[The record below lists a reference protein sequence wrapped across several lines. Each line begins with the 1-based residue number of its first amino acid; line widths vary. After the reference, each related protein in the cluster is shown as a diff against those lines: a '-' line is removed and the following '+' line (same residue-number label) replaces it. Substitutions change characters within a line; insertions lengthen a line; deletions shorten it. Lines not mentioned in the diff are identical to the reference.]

1 MNIQGGGLSFDISGT
16 NKQLISVLNESKKAI
31 QEFQGAAVLGGKQMD
46 GAFTRAA
53 QAIDKAFAQIDVVV
67 DTNKA
72 AIAEL
77 EAEYKRLGV
86 EASKALSAGHKEEA
100 AALQTKQAQLR
111 EEITLRQTV
120 IDEAGKQADALLRE
134 EQQLRKAEEAARN
147 NANAQTSLR
156 TQLRNVREQLGQME
170 EAGLRGTETFRKL
183 QQEARRLANA
193 IGDAQTQ
200 ARIFSHDNAGLQG
213 MIAGLSGV
221 AGAFSTAQG
230 AVALFAGENENLQ
243 KIMLKVQAL
252 MSITMGLQ
260 QVANAL
266 NKDSAF
272 MLVTVAKAKE
282 MLAAANLKLAGAL
295 GISTVAAQALMAT
308 LTLGLSAAITGIIY
322 IISKLNSKQAEAKKA
337 ADEFNKKVAEA
348 AGKPIAAYRALQAE
362 WIQLTDNL
370 KDREK
375 WVQDNADKFND
386 LGYKVRNAKEA
397 EDLLIKNSAKFV
409 EACILKAKALAAQ
422 NLAAEKYQE
431 IIKKQAEIDAMPDT
445 VSQFVQTSSGQYGGV
460 TGYYIEVAN
469 SAKARAK
476 QELTEM
482 QDAAKTLIEQQT
494 QFTAQ
499 EQAILAQIG
508 NQAGQVVEGS
518 VAAAEKE
525 LQRLRGLYNDAAT
538 DAERSKLARQI
549 AAQQK
554 EVDRLSLKTSSGG
567 SGGSGGNGNNKDPF
581 AEQLAQ
587 RKTLY
592 EKYLKWITSSDET
605 VRNAAAS
612 EFAPLLK
619 EGSSYLQ
626 YLENQRAAIE
636 AKTAKTATDLK
647 NLTTLNNEIANAT
660 RESVISAF
668 DTQLQQEL
676 AQCKTISEML
686 ATIERRRSELA
697 GDNSDVD
704 NAKAEILN
712 TAEADT
718 RQQAKEETKALL
730 QEYAGYL
737 QEKIDFE
744 ESYARNKELLTRRAA
759 EASTEAERRVA
770 EAALAALEAKREE
783 YAKRSG
789 NEQYDAL
796 LEEYQT
802 YQQQETAILERY
814 AAQRA
819 LAEQQGNADMIAA
832 INTKQQTELS
842 KLAAQRLMASESWGQ
857 LFGDISRLSTTTIN
871 RLLNDINSRKINFSA
886 QFNPSDL
893 KAINDQLQKAKN
905 ELQTRN
911 PFLALRQSLS
921 ELRAAMKAEKLL
933 DSDDPF
939 VKSLEEKKKQYA
951 DYTDA
956 INISDATL
964 AGSAKQAF
972 ADYTDAINISDA
984 TLAGSAKQAFADL
997 LAEGSSYVDMLRRKI
1012 DTLNGLKIKGEL
1024 TIEGQKQ
1031 LDILNAALNKEQG
1044 TAKSV
1049 GAAFKEHFA
1058 DIGSSISFV
1067 SSCFGSVVSGIKK
1080 MGISMDEETEA
1091 ILGDIGGML
1100 DGASQLSQGIATANP
1115 LGIIQG
1121 SIGFLS
1127 SAFSLFNSRDRKA
1140 EKSIKKHEE
1149 AVTRLGRAYTALEH
1163 AVDNALGE
1171 TVYQNQN
1178 ALIANLRQQQNE
1190 IYGMIN
1196 DEKSK
1201 KHTDWGKVEEYQE
1214 RIADAN
1220 RQIEDII
1227 SEITKSITQTS
1238 AGELANQLKDA
1249 LMDAFESGEDAAKAF
1264 GDIANDV
1271 LKNAVA
1277 NALKLQFLE
1286 KPLQQAIK
1294 QLQKDMGFDEEGNGS
1309 FDGLTPEEQA
1319 RFKEAV
1325 AAAGANFK
1333 NAMEMYKD
1341 LFAELDDSD
1350 PTSLSGA
1357 IKGASQESIDLLAGQ
1372 TNAVRQNQVVSIEIF
1387 RQQLTRLTSMDNRL
1401 GNIAASLLS
1410 ILSRLG
1416 IDDEEDLRSQG
1427 ITD

>member
-1 MNIQGGGLSFDISGT
+1 MNIQGGGLSFEISGT
-16 NKQLISVLNESKKAI
+16 NKQLLSVLNESKKAI
-31 QEFQGAAVLGGKQMD
+31 QEFQGAAVLGGKEMD
-46 GAFTRAA
+46 GAFNRAA
-53 QAIDKAFAQIDVVV
+53 QAIDKAFANIDVIV

-72 AIAEL
+72 AIREL
-77 EAEYKRLGV
+77 EDEYKRLGV
-86 EASKALSAGHKEEA
+86 EASKALSAGNKEEA
-100 AALQTKQAQLR
+100 TALQAKQAQIR
-111 EEITLRQTV
+111 EEINLRQQV
-120 IDEAGKQADALLRE
+120 IDETGKQADALLRE
-134 EQQLRKAEEAARN
+134 EQQLKKAQQAAEQ
-147 NANAQTSLR
+147 NANAHTSLR
-156 TQLRNVREQLGQME
+156 MQLRNVREQLAQME
-170 EAGLRGTETFRKL
+170 EAGLRGTDTFKKL

-221 AGAFSTAQG
+221 AGAFSAAQG

-282 MLAAANLKLAGAL
+282 LLAVATNKLTVAL
-295 GISTVAAQALMAT
+295 GGSAIAAKALMAT
-308 LTLGLSAAITGIIY
+308 LTLGLSVAITAAIVLWEKFSGSTKEAAKSTETARKMFDDYHKTMAGKSADLVGKY
-322 IISKLNSKQAEAKKA
+322 AKLRDEYSKLKTAAEKQQWIKDNAT
-337 ADEFNKKVAEA
+337 EFDNLGLSVNN
-348 AGKPIAAYRALQAE
+348 
-362 WIQLTDNL
+362 LTDA
-370 KDREK
+370 DRVFVSNTK
-375 WVQDNADKFND
+375 NV
-386 LGYKVRNAKEA
+386 
-397 EDLLIKNSAKFV
+397 IKAL
-409 EACILKAKALAAQ
+409 ELRAKALALQELQMKAFEEYYNQ
-422 NLAAEKYQE
+422 VINADQTVAGGGYYHKFKAGTYSTDAYGNLPDEW
-431 IIKKQAEIDAMPDT
+431 KKA
-445 VSQFVQTSSGQYGGV
+445 GV
-460 TGYYIEVAN
+460 TMEEAGYEWGGGQSGMGFLKPTQTAIDKINAYRIQQ
-469 SAKARAK
+469 ARSTNQRIHSEAQAQLDK
-476 QELTEM
+476 TTDYVQKKLALTEEEL
-482 QDAAKTLIEQQT
+482 KTLNVLR
-494 QFTAQ
+494 AG
-499 EQAILAQIG
+499 G
-508 NQAGQVVEGS
+508 N
-518 VAAAEKE
+518 
-525 LQRLRGLYNDAAT
+525 NN
-538 DAERSKLARQI
+538 
-549 AAQQK
+549 
-554 EVDRLSLKTSSGG
+554 GG
-567 SGGSGGNGNNKDPF
+567 SSDGNNTTSPAKKETDEY
-581 AEQLAQ
+581 AEQLQ
-587 RKTLY
+587 TRKGLY
-592 EKYLKWITSSDET
+592 EKYLKRITSSDET

-612 EFAPLLK
+612 EFAPLLA
-619 EGSSYLQ
+619 EGSSYLD
-626 YLENQRAAIE
+626 YLERQRDTISAKAS
-636 AKTAKTATDLK
+636 KTAADLR
-647 NLTTLNNEIANAT
+647 NLSTLNNEIANAT

-668 DTQLQQEL
+668 DAQLQQEL
-676 AQCKTISEML
+676 AQCKTIGEML

-718 RQQAKEETKALL
+718 QEQARQETKALL
-730 QEYAGYL
+730 NEYAAYL

-759 EASTEAERRVA
+759 EASTEAERSEA

-802 YQQQETAILERY
+802 YQQQETAILEKY

-871 RLLNDINSRKINFSA
+871 RLLNDINNRKINFSA

-905 ELQTRN
+905 ELQQRN

-921 ELRAAMKAEKLL
+921 ELRAAMKAESLL

-956 INISDATL
+956 INSSDATL
-964 AGSAKQAF
+964 AGAAKE
-972 ADYTDAINISDA
+972 
-984 TLAGSAKQAFADL
+984 AFADL

-1012 DTLNGLKIKGEL
+1012 DALNGLKIKGEL

>member
-1 MNIQGGGLSFDISGT
+1 MNIQGGGLSFEISGT
-16 NKQLISVLNESKKAI
+16 NKQLLSVLNESKKAI
-31 QEFQGAAVLGGKQMD
+31 QEFQGAAVLGGKEMD
-46 GAFTRAA
+46 GAFNRAA
-53 QAIDKAFAQIDVVV
+53 QAIDKAFANIDVIV

-72 AIAEL
+72 AIREL
-77 EAEYKRLGV
+77 EDEYKRLGV
-86 EASKALSAGHKEEA
+86 EASKALSAGNKEEA
-100 AALQTKQAQLR
+100 TALQAKQAQIR
-111 EEITLRQTV
+111 EEINLRQQV
-120 IDEAGKQADALLRE
+120 IDETGKQADALLRE
-134 EQQLRKAEEAARN
+134 EQQLKKAQQAAEQ
-147 NANAQTSLR
+147 NANAHTSLR
-156 TQLRNVREQLGQME
+156 MQLRNVREQLAQME
-170 EAGLRGTETFRKL
+170 EAGLRGTDTFKKL
-183 QQEARRLANA
+183 QQEAGRLANA

-221 AGAFSTAQG
+221 AGAFTAAQG

-282 MLAAANLKLAGAL
+282 LLAAANVKLAAAL
-295 GISTVAAQALMAT
+295 HISNTAAAALMAT
-308 LTLGLSAAITGIIY
+308 LTLGLSVAITVIIAAI
-322 IISKLNSKQAEAKKA
+322 SKFQSKQAEAKKA

-348 AGKPIAAYRALQAE
+348 AGKPVAAFHALQAE
-362 WIQLTDNL
+362 WLKLTDSL

-375 WVQDNADKFND
+375 WVADNSGRFEE
-386 LGYKVRNAKEA
+386 LGFKVRNAKDA
-397 EDLLIKNSAKFV
+397 EDILINNSGKFV
-409 EACILKAKALAAQ
+409 EAMMIRAKALAAQ
-422 NLAAEKYQE
+422 DFAVDAYKEV
-431 IIKKQAEIDAMPDT
+431 IK
-445 VSQFVQTSSGQYGGV
+445 
-460 TGYYIEVAN
+460 
-469 SAKARAK
+469 
-476 QELTEM
+476 
-482 QDAAKTLIEQQT
+482 
-494 QFTAQ
+494 AQ
-499 EQAILAQIG
+499 EQLAKAPRTMVDSGHGYYKDGYGTMRETDHLMVRNSEWQEAEDELDRAQRVYNRYVNMQADFTAEERRLIESIG
-508 NQAGQVVEGS
+508 HSTSEIVEGS
-518 VAAAEKE
+518 VTAAEKE
-525 LQRLRGLYNDAAT
+525 LQRLKGLYNDAAT
-538 DAERSKLARQI
+538 DAERTDLARQI
-549 AAQQK
+549 AAQQA
-554 EVDRLSLKTSSGG
+554 EVDRLSYKSGG
-567 SGGSGGNGNNKDPF
+567 GGNDKKEVDTY
-581 AEQLAQ
+581 ADMLAK
-587 RKTLY
+587 RKALY
-592 EKYLKWITSSDET
+592 EKYLKWITSSDAT
-605 VRNAAAS
+605 VRAAAAS
-612 EFAPLLK
+612 EFAPLLQ
-619 EGSSYLQ
+619 EGNSYLD
-626 YLENQRAAIE
+626 YLERQRTEIE
-636 AKTAKTATDLK
+636 AKAQKTAADLK
-647 NLTTLNNEIANAT
+647 NLSTLNNEIANTT

-668 DTQLQQEL
+668 DTQLQEEL
-676 AQCKTISEML
+676 AKCKTISEML
-686 ATIERRRSELA
+686 ALIEQKRGELA

-718 RQQAKEETKALL
+718 KEQARQETKALL
-730 QEYAGYL
+730 NEYAAYL

-744 ESYARNKELLTRRAA
+744 ESYARNKELLSKAAA
-759 EASTEAERRVA
+759 EAATDAERRVA
-770 EAALAALEAKREE
+770 EAALAGLEAKRQE
-783 YAKRSG
+783 YDHSSG

-796 LEEYQT
+796 LQEYQT
-802 YQQQETAILERY
+802 FQEQETAILKKY
-814 AAQRA
+814 AEQRA
-819 LAEQQGNADMIAA
+819 LAEQQGNVSMIAR
-832 INTKQQTELS
+832 INAKQQTELS

-857 LFGDISRLSTTTIN
+857 LFSDISRLSTTTIN
-871 RLLNDINSRKINFSA
+871 KLLNDINSRKVNFSA
-886 QFNPSDL
+886 QFNPADL
-893 KAINDQLQKAKN
+893 TAINDQLQKAKN
-905 ELQTRN
+905 ELQKRN
-911 PFLALRQSLS
+911 PFLALRQSLT
-921 ELRAAMKAEKLL
+921 ELRAAMKADKLL

-939 VKSLEEKKKQYA
+939 VESLNRKKYEYAQY
-951 DYTDA
+951 TEA
-956 INISDATL
+956 INNSDATL
-964 AGSAKQAF
+964 AGAAKEA
-972 ADYTDAINISDA
+972 Y
-984 TLAGSAKQAFADL
+984 ADL
-997 LAEGSSYVDMLRRKI
+997 LAEGSSYIDMLRRKI
-1012 DTLNGLKIKGEL
+1012 AVL
-1024 TIEGQKQ
+1024 EGQKVTIGLNVEGQEQ
-1031 LDILNAALNKEQG
+1031 LDILNAALNKETG
-1044 TAKSV
+1044 ATKSV

-1058 DIGSSISFV
+1058 DIGSSLTFV

>member
-1 MNIQGGGLSFDISGT
+1 MNIQGGGLSFEISGT
-16 NKQLISVLNESKKAI
+16 NKQLLSVLNESKKAI

-46 GAFTRAA
+46 AAFDRAGK
-53 QAIDKAFAQIDVVV
+53 AIDKAFADIDVIV

-72 AIAEL
+72 AISEL
-77 EAEYKRLGV
+77 EAEYKRLGA
-86 EASKALSAGHKEEA
+86 EAAKALTAGQKEEA
-100 AALQTKQAQLR
+100 TALQTKQSQIR

-134 EQQLRKAEEAARN
+134 EQQLRKSQEAAQN
-147 NANAQTSLR
+147 NANAQQSLR
-156 TQLRNVREQLGQME
+156 AQLRNVREQLGQME
-170 EAGLRGTETFRKL
+170 EAGLRGTETFRQL
-183 QQEARRLANA
+183 QKEAGRLANA

-221 AGAFSTAQG
+221 AGAFSAAQG

-272 MLVTVAKAKE
+272 MLVTVTKAKE
-282 MLAAANLKLAGAL
+282 LLAAANLKLAGAL

-308 LTLGLSAAITGIIY
+308 LTLGLSVAITAVIA
-322 IISKLNSKQAEAKKA
+322 IISKLSSKQAEAKKA

-362 WIQLTDNL
+362 WLSLSSSL

-375 WVQDNADKFND
+375 WVQDNADKFSD

-422 NLAAEKYQE
+422 NLAAEKYQA
-431 IIKKQAEIDAMPDT
+431 IIKKQAEIEAMPDQIEKQHLVGT
-445 VSQFVQTSSGQYGGV
+445 MGADDKPVYETYMV
-460 TGYYIEVAN
+460 TN
-469 SAKARAK
+469 DAKVKAKKELADMQAAAR
-476 QELTEM
+476 
-482 QDAAKTLIEQQT
+482 TLIEQQT
-494 QFTAQ
+494 QFTKE
-499 EQAILAQIG
+499 EQALLAQIG

-538 DAERSKLARQI
+538 DAERSKLAKQI
-549 AAQQK
+549 AAQQQ
-554 EVDRLSLKTSSGG
+554 EVDRLSLKTTSGG
-567 SGGSGGNGNNKDPF
+567 SGGSGSGKDKDPF
-581 AEQLAQ
+581 AEMLAT
-587 RKTLY
+587 RKGLY

-619 EGSSYLQ
+619 EGNSYLD
-626 YLENQRAAIE
+626 YLEKQRAAIE
-636 AKTAKTATDLK
+636 AKATKTAADLK

-668 DTQLQQEL
+668 DAQLQQEL
-676 AQCKTISEML
+676 AQCNTLSEML
-686 ATIERRRSELA
+686 AAIERRRSELS

-704 NAKAEILN
+704 NAKAEILK
-712 TAEADT
+712 TAENDAKE
-718 RQQAKEETKALL
+718 QAKEETKALL
-730 QEYAGYL
+730 NEYAAYL

-744 ESYARNKELLTRRAA
+744 ESYARNRELLTRRAA
-759 EASTEAERRVA
+759 EAATDAERQVA

-783 YAKRSG
+783 YNKRSG
-789 NEQYDAL
+789 SEQYDAL
-796 LEEYQT
+796 LQEYQT
-802 YQQQETAILERY
+802 YQQQETAILEKY

-819 LAEQQGNADMIAA
+819 LAEQQGNAAMIGL
-832 INTKQQTELS
+832 INTKQQSELS

-857 LFGDISRLSTTTIN
+857 LFSDISRLSTTTIN
-871 RLLNDINSRKINFSA
+871 RLLNDINSRKINLSA
-886 QFNPSDL
+886 EFNPADL
-893 KAINDQLQKAKN
+893 KAINEQLQKAKN

-939 VKSLEEKKKQYA
+939 VKSLDEKKKQYA
-951 DYTDA
+951 EYTDA
-956 INISDATL
+956 INGSDQTL
-964 AGSAKQAF
+964 AGAAKEA
-972 ADYTDAINISDA
+972 Y
-984 TLAGSAKQAFADL
+984 ADL

-1012 DTLNGLKIKGEL
+1012 ATLNGLKIKGEL
-1024 TIEGQKQ
+1024 TVEGQEQ

-1044 TAKSV
+1044 VAKSV
-1049 GAAFKEHFA
+1049 GAGFKEAFG
-1058 DIGSSISFV
+1058 DIGSSLTFL

-1080 MGISMDEETEA
+1080 MGVSMDEETEA

-1100 DGASQLSQGIATANP
+1100 DGASQIATGIATANP
-1115 LGIIQG
+1115 LSIIQG

-1127 SAFSLFNSRDRKA
+1127 SAFDLFNSRDRKA

-1149 AVTRLGRAYTALEH
+1149 AVTRLGRAYTELQH

-1171 TVYQNQN
+1171 TVYQNQS

-1190 IYGMIN
+1190 IRGMIS
-1196 DEKSK
+1196 DEYSK
-1201 KHTDWGKVEEYQE
+1201 KKTDYSKIEEYQE

-1227 SEITKSITQTS
+1227 AEITQTITQTS
-1238 AGELANQLKDA
+1238 GKEAAAQLMDAIVNSCGEGKDA
-1249 LMDAFESGEDAAKAF
+1249 LKSL
-1264 GDIANDV
+1264 NDV
-1271 LKNAVA
+1271 YKQVADDILKKAVA

-1286 KPLQQAIK
+1286 KPLQAAIK

-1309 FDGLTPEEQA
+1309 FDGLTEDEQA
-1319 RFKEAV
+1319 RFRAAV

-1333 NAMEMYKD
+1333 AAMDMYKD

-1387 RQQLTRLTSMDNRL
+1387 RQQLARLSSMDSRL
-1401 GNIAASLLS
+1401 GSIAATLLS
-1410 ILSRLG
+1410 ILNRLG
-1416 IDDEEDLRSQG
+1416 IDDGDDLRSQG

>member
-1 MNIQGGGLSFDISGT
+1 MNIQGGGLSFEISGT
-16 NKQLISVLNESKKAI
+16 NKQLLSVLNESKKAI

-53 QAIDKAFAQIDVVV
+53 QAIDKAFANIDVIV

-72 AIAEL
+72 AITEL
-77 EAEYKRLGV
+77 ENEYKRLGA

-134 EQQLRKAEEAARN
+134 EQQLRKAQEAAQN
-147 NANAQTSLR
+147 NATAQQSLR
-156 TQLRNVREQLGQME
+156 TQLRNVRDQLGQME
-170 EAGLRGTETFRKL
+170 EAGLRGTETFRQL
-183 QQEARRLANA
+183 QKEAGRLANA

-221 AGAFSTAQG
+221 AGAFSAAQG

-272 MLVTVAKAKE
+272 MLTTVAKAKE
-282 MLAAANLKLAGAL
+282 LLAAANLKLAGAL
-295 GISTVAAQALMAT
+295 GISTVASQALMAT
-308 LTLGLSAAITGIIY
+308 LTLGLSVAITAVIAIIA
-322 IISKLNSKQAEAKKA
+322 KLNSKQAEAKKA

-362 WIQLTDNL
+362 WLSLTGSL

-431 IIKKQAEIDAMPDT
+431 IIKKQAEIEAMPDT

-469 SAKARAK
+469 RAKAEARKELEGLQGEAK
-476 QELTEM
+476 
-482 QDAAKTLIEQQT
+482 KLIEQQT
-494 QFTAQ
+494 QFTAE

-518 VAAAEKE
+518 VAAAERE

-538 DAERSKLARQI
+538 DAERSNLAKQI
-549 AAQQK
+549 AAQQA
-554 EVDRLSLKTSSGG
+554 EVERLSLKTTSGG
-567 SGGSGGNGNNKDPF
+567 GGSNKEKDPF
-581 AEQLAQ
+581 AEMLAT
-587 RKTLY
+587 RKGLY

-619 EGSSYLQ
+619 EGSSYLD
-626 YLENQRAAIE
+626 YLEKQRAAIE
-636 AKTAKTATDLK
+636 AKATKTAADLK

-676 AQCKTISEML
+676 AQCKTLSEML
-686 ATIERRRSELA
+686 ATIERRRSELS

-704 NAKAEILN
+704 NAKAEIL
-712 TAEADT
+712 TAAENDAKE
-718 RQQAKEETKALL
+718 QAKEETKALL
-730 QEYAGYL
+730 NEYAAYL

-744 ESYARNKELLTRRAA
+744 ESYARNRELLTRRAA
-759 EASTEAERRVA
+759 EATTDAERQVV
-770 EAALAALEAKREE
+770 EAALAALEAKRAE
-783 YAKRSG
+783 YNKRSG
-789 NEQYDAL
+789 NEQYDTPL
-796 LEEYQT
+796 QEYQT
-802 YQQQETAILERY
+802 YQQQETAILEKY

-819 LAEQQGNADMIAA
+819 LAEQQGNAAMIAQ
-832 INTKQQTELS
+832 INAKQQTELS

-857 LFGDISRLSTTTIN
+857 LFSDISRLSTTTIN
-871 RLLNDINSRKINFSA
+871 RLLNDINSRKVNLSA
-886 QFNPSDL
+886 EFNPADL

-921 ELRAAMKAEKLL
+921 ELRAAMKADKLL

-956 INISDATL
+956 INSSDTTL
-964 AGSAKQAF
+964 AGAAKE
-972 ADYTDAINISDA
+972 
-984 TLAGSAKQAFADL
+984 AFADL

-1012 DTLNGLKIKGEL
+1012 ATLNGLKIKGEL
-1024 TIEGQKQ
+1024 TIEGQEQ

-1049 GAAFKEHFA
+1049 GAAIKENFA
-1058 DIGSSISFV
+1058 DLGSSLTFV

-1080 MGISMDEETEA
+1080 MGLSMDEETET
-1091 ILGDIGGML
+1091 ILNDIGGML
-1100 DGASQLSQGIATANP
+1100 DGASQIATGIATANP
-1115 LGIIQG
+1115 LSIIQG

-1127 SAFSLFNSRDRKA
+1127 SAFDLFNSRDRKA
-1140 EKSIKKHEE
+1140 ERSIKKHEE

-1171 TVYQNQN
+1171 TVYQNQS

-1220 RQIEDII
+1220 RQIQDII

-1249 LMDAFESGEDAAKAF
+1249 LMEAFESGEDAAKAF
-1264 GDIANDV
+1264 GDIANQV
-1271 LKNAVA
+1271 LRNAVA

-1286 KPLQQAIK
+1286 KPLQNAIK

-1319 RFKEAV
+1319 RFKAAV

-1333 NAMEMYKD
+1333 NAMDMYKD

-1387 RQQLTRLTSMDNRL
+1387 RQQLSRLTSMDNRL
-1401 GNIAASLLS
+1401 GHIAGTLLS

-1416 IDDEEDLRSQG
+1416 IDEGDDLRSQG

>member
-1 MNIQGGGLSFDISGT
+1 MNIQGGGLSFEISGT
-16 NKQLISVLNESKKAI
+16 NKQLLSVLNESKKAI

-53 QAIDKAFAQIDVVV
+53 QAIDKAFANIDIIV

-72 AIAEL
+72 AITEL
-77 EAEYKRLGV
+77 EAEYQRLGA
-86 EASKALSAGHKEEA
+86 EASKALTAGQKEEA
-100 AALQTKQAQLR
+100 AAFQTKQAQIR
-111 EEITLRQTV
+111 EEITLRKQV
-120 IDEAGKQADALLRE
+120 IDEAAKQADALLIE
-134 EQQLRKAEEAARN
+134 EQQLKKTQQAAEQ
-147 NANAQTSLR
+147 NATAQSSLR
-156 TQLRNVREQLGQME
+156 MQLRNVREQLAQME
-170 EAGLRGTETFRKL
+170 QAGLRGTDTFKQL
-183 QQEARRLANA
+183 QREAGRLADA

-213 MIAGLSGV
+213 MISGLSGV
-221 AGAFSTAQG
+221 VGAFSTAQG

-260 QVANAL
+260 QVANTL

-282 MLAAANLKLAGAL
+282 LLAAANVKLATAL

-308 LTLGLSAAITGIIY
+308 LTLGLSVAITAVIA

-348 AGKPIAAYRALQAE
+348 AGKPIAAYRALQTE
-362 WIQLTDNL
+362 WISLTDSL

-375 WVQDNADKFND
+375 WVQDNAGRFEE
-386 LGYKVRNAKEA
+386 LGFKVRSAKDA
-397 EDLLIKNSAKFV
+397 EDLLINNSQKFV

-422 NLAAEKYQE
+422 NLAAEKYQD

-445 VSQFVQTSSGQYGGV
+445 VSQYIQTSSFG
-460 TGYYIEVAN
+460 TGYWIEVAN
-469 SAKARAK
+469 TAKAKARK
-476 QELTEM
+476 ELADM
-482 QDAAKTLIEQQT
+482 QTAANSLVEQQVK
-494 QFTAQ
+494 FTSE

-538 DAERSKLARQI
+538 DTERQNLARQI
-549 AAQQK
+549 AAQQA
-554 EVDRLSLKTSSGG
+554 EVDRLSLKTPSGG
-567 SGGSGGNGNNKDPF
+567 GKGGGKGGGTNSDKDPF
-581 AEQLAQ
+581 AEMLAT
-587 RKTLY
+587 RKGLY
-592 EKYLKWITSSDET
+592 EKYLKWITSSDEI

-619 EGSSYLQ
+619 EGTSYLD
-626 YLENQRAAIE
+626 YLERQRDAI
-636 AKTAKTATDLK
+636 ASKTTKTAADLK
-647 NLTTLNNEIANAT
+647 NLITLNNEIADAT

-676 AQCKTISEML
+676 AQCKTLGEML
-686 ATIERRRSELA
+686 ATIESRRSELA
-697 GDNSDVD
+697 GDNSDLD
-704 NAKAEILN
+704 KAKAEILN
-712 TAEADT
+712 TAEADAK
-718 RQQAKEETKALL
+718 QQAKEETKALL
-730 QEYAGYL
+730 SEYAGYL

-759 EASTEAERRVA
+759 EAATEAERKVA
-770 EAALAALEAKREE
+770 ETALAALEAKREE

-789 NEQYDAL
+789 SEQYDAL
-796 LEEYQT
+796 LQEYQT
-802 YQQQETAILERY
+802 YQQQETAILKKY
-814 AAQRA
+814 ATQRA
-819 LAEQQGNADMIAA
+819 LAEQQGNAGMIAQ
-832 INTKQQTELS
+832 INAKQQSELS
-842 KLAAQRLMASESWGQ
+842 KLAAQRLMASESWGK
-857 LFGDISRLSTTTIN
+857 LFSDISRLSTTTIN
-871 RLLNDINSRKINFSA
+871 RLLNDINSRKINLSA
-886 QFNPSDL
+886 EFNPADL
-893 KAINDQLQKAKN
+893 KAINDQLEKAKN

-921 ELRAAMKAEKLL
+921 ELRAAMKADKLL

-939 VKSLEEKKKQYA
+939 VKSLEEKKRQYA
-951 DYTDA
+951 EYTDA
-956 INISDATL
+956 INSSDATL
-964 AGSAKQAF
+964 AGAAKE
-972 ADYTDAINISDA
+972 
-984 TLAGSAKQAFADL
+984 AFADL

-1012 DTLNGLKIKGEL
+1012 ATLNGLKIKGEL
-1024 TIEGQKQ
+1024 SIEGLQQ
-1031 LDILNAALNKEQG
+1031 LDILNAALNKEQN

-1049 GAAFKEHFA
+1049 GQALKDTFA
-1058 DIGSSISFV
+1058 DVGSSITFV
-1067 SSCFGSVVSGIKK
+1067 KGCFDSVVSGMKK
-1080 MGISMDEETEA
+1080 MGITMDEETEV
-1091 ILGDIGGML
+1091 ILNDLGGMM
-1100 DGASQLSQGIATANP
+1100 DGASQVATGIATVNP

-1127 SAFSLFNSRDRKA
+1127 SAFDLFNSRDRKA

-1190 IYGMIN
+1190 IRGMIN

-1201 KHTDWGKVEEYQE
+1201 KHTDWGRIEEYQE
-1214 RIADAN
+1214 RIAEAD
-1220 RQIEDII
+1220 RQIQDII
-1227 SEITKSITQTS
+1227 ADITKSITQTS
-1238 AGELANQLKDA
+1238 GKEAAGQ
-1249 LMDAFESGEDAAKAF
+1249 LMDAIVESCAGGEDALKNLHKVYE
-1264 GDIANDV
+1264 DVANDIM
-1271 LKNAVA
+1271 KKAVA

-1286 KPLQQAIK
+1286 KPLQNAIK

-1309 FDGLTPEEQA
+1309 FDGLSPEEQA
-1319 RFKEAV
+1319 RFKAAV

-1333 NAMEMYKD
+1333 AAMNVYKD
-1341 LFAELDDSD
+1341 LFSELDDSD
-1350 PTSLSGA
+1350 PTTLSGA

-1401 GNIAASLLS
+1401 GNIAATLLS
-1410 ILSRLG
+1410 ILNRLG
-1416 IDDEEDLRSQG
+1416 IDDGDDLRSQG

>member
-1 MNIQGGGLSFDISGT
+1 MNIQGGGLSFDISG
-16 NKQLISVLNESKKAI
+16 NNNQLISVLNESKKAI

-53 QAIDKAFAQIDVVV
+53 QAIDKAFAQIDVAV

-111 EEITLRQTV
+111 EQITLRQTV

-147 NANAQTSLR
+147 NANAQISLR
-156 TQLRNVREQLGQME
+156 TQLRNVREQLAQME
-170 EAGLRGTETFRKL
+170 QAGLRGTETFKKL
-183 QQEARRLANA
+183 QQECGRLADA

-221 AGAFSTAQG
+221 AGAFSAAQG

-282 MLAAANLKLAGAL
+282 LLSAATNRLTVAL
-295 GISTVAAQALMAT
+295 GGSVVAAKALMAT
-308 LTLGLSAAITGIIY
+308 LTFGLSVAITAAIYLWDKFSGSTKEAAKSTEAARKMFDDYHKTMAGKSADLVGKYAKLRDEYGKLKTAAEKQQWIKDNATEFDNLGLSV
-322 IISKLNSKQAEAKKA
+322 N
-337 ADEFNKKVAEA
+337 N
-348 AGKPIAAYRALQAE
+348 
-362 WIQLTDNL
+362 LTDA
-370 KDREK
+370 DRVFVSNTK
-375 WVQDNADKFND
+375 NV
-386 LGYKVRNAKEA
+386 
-397 EDLLIKNSAKFV
+397 IKAL
-409 EACILKAKALAAQ
+409 ELRAKALALQELQMKAYEEYYNQ
-422 NLAAEKYQE
+422 VINADQTVAGGGYYNKFKAGTYSTDAYGNLPDEW
-431 IIKKQAEIDAMPDT
+431 KKAGVTMEEAGYEWGGGQSGMGFLKPTQTAIDKINAYRIQQARSTNQRIHSEAQAELDKT
-445 VSQFVQTSSGQYGGV
+445 V
-460 TGYYIEVAN
+460 GYTRQQIA
-469 SAKARAK
+469 
-476 QELTEM
+476 LT
-482 QDAAKTLIEQQT
+482 
-494 QFTAQ
+494 
-499 EQAILAQIG
+499 
-508 NQAGQVVEGS
+508 
-518 VAAAEKE
+518 EKE
-525 LQRLRGLYNDAAT
+525 LKELDILRT
-538 DAERSKLARQI
+538 K
-549 AAQQK
+549 
-554 EVDRLSLKTSSGG
+554 G
-567 SGGSGGNGNNKDPF
+567 SNKPNGNGSSAGSSSKNEKDPF
-581 AEQLAQ
+581 AEQLAT
-587 RKTLY
+587 RKALY
-592 EKYLKWITSSDET
+592 EKYLKRITSSDET

-612 EFAPLLK
+612 EFAPLLA
-619 EGSSYLQ
+619 EGSSYLD
-626 YLENQRAAIE
+626 YLERQRNTISAKAS
-636 AKTAKTATDLK
+636 KTAADLR
-647 NLTTLNNEIANAT
+647 NLSTLNNEIANAT
-660 RESVISAF
+660 HESVISAF
-668 DTQLQQEL
+668 DAQLQQEL
-676 AQCKTISEML
+676 AQCKTIGEML

-718 RQQAKEETKALL
+718 QEQARQETKALL
-730 QEYAGYL
+730 NEYAAYL
-737 QEKIDFE
+737 QEKIDFD
-744 ESYARNKELLTRRAA
+744 ESYARKKELLTRRAA
-759 EASTEAERRVA
+759 EASTEAERRAA
-770 EAALAALEAKREE
+770 EAALAALEAEREE

-802 YQQQETAILERY
+802 YQQQETAILEKY

-819 LAEQQGNADMIAA
+819 LAEQQGNASMIAQ
-832 INTKQQTELS
+832 INAKQQSELS

-857 LFGDISRLSTTTIN
+857 LFSDISRLSTTTIN
-871 RLLNDINSRKINFSA
+871 RLLNDINSRKINLSA
-886 QFNPSDL
+886 EFNPADL

-905 ELQTRN
+905 ELATRN

-956 INISDATL
+956 INSSGTTL
-964 AGSAKQAF
+964 AGAAKEA
-972 ADYTDAINISDA
+972 Y
-984 TLAGSAKQAFADL
+984 ADL

-1067 SSCFGSVVSGIKK
+1067 SSCFGSVTNGIKK

-1100 DGASQLSQGIATANP
+1100 DGASQIATGIATANP
-1115 LGIIQG
+1115 LSIIQG

-1127 SAFSLFNSRDRKA
+1127 SAFDLFNSRDRKA

-1163 AVDNALGE
+1163 AVDKSLGE
-1171 TVYQNQN
+1171 TVYQNQS
-1178 ALIANLRQQQNE
+1178 ALIQNLRQQQNE
-1190 IYGMIN
+1190 IQGMIN
-1196 DEKSK
+1196 DEISK
-1201 KHTDWGKVEEYQE
+1201 KKTDWGRVEEFQE
-1214 RIADAN
+1214 RYAEAG

-1227 SEITKSITQTS
+1227 AEITKSITQTS
-1238 AGELANQLKDA
+1238 AGDLANELKDA
-1249 LMDAFESGEDAAKAF
+1249 LIEAFESGEDAAKVF
-1264 GDIANDV
+1264 GDVADNV
-1271 LKNAVA
+1271 LKNAVS

-1286 KPLQQAIK
+1286 KPLQNAIK
-1294 QLQKDMGFDEEGNGS
+1294 QLQKDMGFDAEGNGS
-1309 FDGLTPEEQA
+1309 FDGLTQAEQD
-1319 RFKEAV
+1319 RFKAAV
-1325 AAAGANFK
+1325 AAAGQNFK
-1333 NAMEMYKD
+1333 AAMDMYKD
-1341 LFAELDDSD
+1341 LFAELDESD

-1372 TNAVRQNQVVSIEIF
+1372 TNAVRQNQVIAIEIF
-1387 RQQLTRLTSMDNRL
+1387 RQQLIHLSSMDNRL
-1401 GNIAASLLS
+1401 GNIAGSLLS
-1410 ILSRLG
+1410 ILNRLG
-1416 IDDEEDLRSQG
+1416 IDDGDDLRSQG

>member
-1 MNIQGGGLSFDISGT
+1 MNIQGGGLSFEISGT
-16 NKQLISVLNESKKAI
+16 NKQLLSVLNESKKAI

-46 GAFTRAA
+46 AAFDRAGK
-53 QAIDKAFAQIDVVV
+53 AIDKAFADIDVIV

-72 AIAEL
+72 AISEL
-77 EAEYKRLGV
+77 EAEYKRLGA
-86 EASKALSAGHKEEA
+86 EAAKALTAGQKEEA
-100 AALQTKQAQLR
+100 TALQTKQSQIR

-134 EQQLRKAEEAARN
+134 EQQLRKSQEAAQN
-147 NANAQTSLR
+147 NANAQQSLR
-156 TQLRNVREQLGQME
+156 AQLRNVREQLGQME
-170 EAGLRGTETFRKL
+170 EAGLRGTETFRQL
-183 QQEARRLANA
+183 QKEAGRLANA

-221 AGAFSTAQG
+221 AGAFSAAQG

-272 MLVTVAKAKE
+272 MLVTVTKAKE
-282 MLAAANLKLAGAL
+282 LLAAANLKLAGAL

-308 LTLGLSAAITGIIY
+308 LTFGLSVAITAVIA
-322 IISKLNSKQAEAKKA
+322 IISKLSSKQAEAKKA

-362 WIQLTDNL
+362 WLSLSSSL

-375 WVQDNADKFND
+375 WVQDNADKFSD

-422 NLAAEKYQE
+422 NLAAEKYQA
-431 IIKKQAEIDAMPDT
+431 IIKKQAEIEAMPDT

-469 SAKARAK
+469 RAKAEARKELEGLQGEAK
-476 QELTEM
+476 
-482 QDAAKTLIEQQT
+482 KLIEQQT
-494 QFTAQ
+494 KFTAE

-538 DAERSKLARQI
+538 DAERSKLAKQI
-549 AAQQK
+549 AAQQQ
-554 EVDRLSLKTSSGG
+554 EVDRLSLKTTSGG
-567 SGGSGGNGNNKDPF
+567 SGGSGSGKDKDPF
-581 AEQLAQ
+581 AEMLAT
-587 RKTLY
+587 RKGLY

-619 EGSSYLQ
+619 EGNSYLD
-626 YLENQRAAIE
+626 YLEKQRAAIE
-636 AKTAKTATDLK
+636 AKATKTAADLK

-668 DTQLQQEL
+668 DAQLQQEL
-676 AQCKTISEML
+676 AQCNTLSEML
-686 ATIERRRSELA
+686 AAIERRRSELS

-704 NAKAEILN
+704 NAKAEILK
-712 TAEADT
+712 TAENDAKE
-718 RQQAKEETKALL
+718 QAKEETKALL
-730 QEYAGYL
+730 NEYAAYL

-744 ESYARNKELLTRRAA
+744 ESYARNRELLTRRAA
-759 EASTEAERRVA
+759 EAATDAERQVA

-783 YAKRSG
+783 YNKRSG
-789 NEQYDAL
+789 SEQYDAL
-796 LEEYQT
+796 LQEYQT
-802 YQQQETAILERY
+802 YQQQETAILEKY

-819 LAEQQGNADMIAA
+819 LAEQQGNAAMIGL
-832 INTKQQTELS
+832 INTKQQSELS

-857 LFGDISRLSTTTIN
+857 LFSDISRLSTTTIN
-871 RLLNDINSRKINFSA
+871 RLLNDINSRKINLSA
-886 QFNPSDL
+886 EFNPADL

-951 DYTDA
+951 EYTDA
-956 INISDATL
+956 INGSDQTL
-964 AGSAKQAF
+964 AGAAKEA
-972 ADYTDAINISDA
+972 Y
-984 TLAGSAKQAFADL
+984 ADL

-1012 DTLNGLKIKGEL
+1012 ATLNGLKIKGEL
-1024 TIEGQKQ
+1024 TVEGQEQ

-1044 TAKSV
+1044 VAKSV
-1049 GAAFKEHFA
+1049 GAGFKEAFG
-1058 DIGSSISFV
+1058 DIGSSLTFL

-1080 MGISMDEETEA
+1080 MGVSMDEETEA

-1100 DGASQLSQGIATANP
+1100 DGASQIATGIATANP
-1115 LGIIQG
+1115 LSIIQG

-1127 SAFSLFNSRDRKA
+1127 SAFDLFNSRDRKA

-1149 AVTRLGRAYTALEH
+1149 AVTRLGRAYTELEH

-1171 TVYQNQN
+1171 TVYQNQS

-1190 IYGMIN
+1190 IRGMIS
-1196 DEKSK
+1196 DEYSK
-1201 KHTDWGKVEEYQE
+1201 KKTDYSKIEEYQE

-1227 SEITKSITQTS
+1227 AEITQTITQTS
-1238 AGELANQLKDA
+1238 GKEAAAQ
-1249 LMDAFESGEDAAKAF
+1249 LMDAIINSCEGGEDALKSLNQVYKEVAD
-1264 GDIANDV
+1264 DI
-1271 LKNAVA
+1271 LKKAVA

-1286 KPLQQAIK
+1286 KPLQAAIK

-1309 FDGLTPEEQA
+1309 FDGLTEDEQA
-1319 RFKEAV
+1319 RFRAAV

-1333 NAMEMYKD
+1333 AAMDMYKD
-1341 LFAELDDSD
+1341 LFAELDESD

-1387 RQQLTRLTSMDNRL
+1387 RQQLARLSSMDSRL
-1401 GNIAASLLS
+1401 GSIAATLLS
-1410 ILSRLG
+1410 ILNRLG
-1416 IDDEEDLRSQG
+1416 IDDGDDLRSQG

>member
-1 MNIQGGGLSFDISGT
+1 MNIQGGGLSFDISGN

-147 NANAQTSLR
+147 NANAQISLR

-170 EAGLRGTETFRKL
+170 EAGLRGTDTFRKL
-183 QQEARRLANA
+183 QQEAGRLANA

-282 MLAAANLKLAGAL
+282 LLSAATNRLTVAL
-295 GISTVAAQALMAT
+295 GGSVVAAKALMAT
-308 LTLGLSAAITGIIY
+308 LTFGLSVAITAAIY
-322 IISKLNSKQAEAKKA
+322 LWDKYSSKAKDATKANEEAKKVFDEYHKSTASKSADLVGKYQRLRDEYNNLKSA
-337 ADEFNKKVAEA
+337 AEK
-348 AGKPIAAYRALQAE
+348 QE
-362 WIQLTDNL
+362 WIKNNASEFDSLSLSVNNLTDA
-370 KDREK
+370 
-375 WVQDNADKFND
+375 DNVF
-386 LGYKVRNAKEA
+386 
-397 EDLLIKNSAKFV
+397 IKNTKSVVKAL
-409 EACILKAKALAAQ
+409 ELRAKALALQELQMKAYEQ
-422 NLAAEKYQE
+422 YYQRIIAADQSVAGGGFYTKVGN
-431 IIKKQAEIDAMPDT
+431 IIKQGTQDQKDLVAAMKAAGAVSASGDAYNKDNEWYTMSGGDFKLTQKAIDAINAYRVSQARSTNQRIHSEAQAELDKT
-445 VSQFVQTSSGQYGGV
+445 V
-460 TGYYIEVAN
+460 GYTRQQIA
-469 SAKARAK
+469 
-476 QELTEM
+476 LT
-482 QDAAKTLIEQQT
+482 
-494 QFTAQ
+494 
-499 EQAILAQIG
+499 
-508 NQAGQVVEGS
+508 
-518 VAAAEKE
+518 EKE
-525 LQRLRGLYNDAAT
+525 LKELDILRT
-538 DAERSKLARQI
+538 K
-549 AAQQK
+549 
-554 EVDRLSLKTSSGG
+554 G
-567 SGGSGGNGNNKDPF
+567 SNKPNGNGSSAGSSSKNEKDPF
-581 AEQLAQ
+581 AEQLAT
-587 RKTLY
+587 RKGLY

-636 AKTAKTATDLK
+636 AKTTKTAADLK

-686 ATIERRRSELA
+686 ATIERRRSELS

-744 ESYARNKELLTRRAA
+744 ESYARKKELLSRQAA
-759 EASTEAERRVA
+759 ESATDAERQVA
-770 EAALAALEAKREE
+770 EAALAALEKKREE
-783 YAKRSG
+783 YSKRSG
-789 NEQYDAL
+789 SEQYDTL
-796 LEEYQT
+796 LEEYKT
-802 YQQQETAILERY
+802 YQEQETAILEKY

-819 LAEQQGNADMIAA
+819 LAEQQGNASMIAQ
-832 INTKQQTELS
+832 INAKQQSELS

-857 LFGDISRLSTTTIN
+857 LFSDISRLSTTTIN
-871 RLLNDINSRKINFSA
+871 RLLNDINSRKINLSA
-886 QFNPSDL
+886 EFNPADL

-905 ELQTRN
+905 ELATRN

-956 INISDATL
+956 INSSGTTL
-964 AGSAKQAF
+964 AGAAKEA
-972 ADYTDAINISDA
+972 Y
-984 TLAGSAKQAFADL
+984 ADL
-997 LAEGSSYVDMLRRKI
+997 LAEGSSYVDMLRKKI
-1012 DTLNGLKIKGEL
+1012 ATLNGLKIKGEL
-1024 TIEGQKQ
+1024 TIEGQEQ
-1031 LDILNAALNKEQG
+1031 LDILNAALNKETG
-1044 TAKSV
+1044 VAKSV
-1049 GAAFKEHFA
+1049 GAGFKEAFG
-1058 DIGSSISFV
+1058 DLGSSLTFL
-1067 SSCFGSVVSGIKK
+1067 SSCFGSVTNGIKK

-1100 DGASQLSQGIATANP
+1100 DGASQIATGIATANP
-1115 LGIIQG
+1115 LSIIQG

-1127 SAFSLFNSRDRKA
+1127 SAFDLFNSRDRKA

-1163 AVDNALGE
+1163 AVDKSLGE
-1171 TVYQNQN
+1171 TVYQNQS
-1178 ALIANLRQQQNE
+1178 ALIQNLRQQQNE
-1190 IYGMIN
+1190 IQGMIN
-1196 DEKSK
+1196 DEISK
-1201 KHTDWGKVEEYQE
+1201 KKTDWGRVEEFQE
-1214 RIADAN
+1214 RYAEAG

-1227 SEITKSITQTS
+1227 AEITKSITQTS
-1238 AGELANQLKDA
+1238 AGDLANELKDA
-1249 LMDAFESGEDAAKAF
+1249 LIEAFESGEDAAKVF
-1264 GDIANDV
+1264 GDVADNV
-1271 LKNAVA
+1271 LKNAVS

-1286 KPLQQAIK
+1286 EPLQNAIK
-1294 QLQKDMGFDEEGNGS
+1294 QLQKDMGFDAEGNGS
-1309 FDGLTPEEQA
+1309 FDGLTQAEQD
-1319 RFKEAV
+1319 RFRAAV
-1325 AAAGANFK
+1325 AAAGQNFK
-1333 NAMEMYKD
+1333 AAMDMYKD
-1341 LFAELDDSD
+1341 LFAELDESD

-1372 TNAVRQNQVVSIEIF
+1372 TNAVRQNQVIAIEIF
-1387 RQQLTRLTSMDNRL
+1387 RQQLIHLSSMDNRL
-1401 GNIAASLLS
+1401 GNIAGSLLS
-1410 ILSRLG
+1410 ILNRLG
-1416 IDDEEDLRSQG
+1416 IDDGDDLRSQG

>member
-1 MNIQGGGLSFDISGT
+1 MNIQGGGLSFEISGT
-16 NKQLISVLNESKKAI
+16 NKQLLSVLNESKKAI
-31 QEFQGAAVLGGKQMD
+31 QEFQGAAVLGGKEMD
-46 GAFTRAA
+46 GAFNRAA
-53 QAIDKAFAQIDVVV
+53 QAIDKAFANIDVIV

-72 AIAEL
+72 AIREL
-77 EAEYKRLGV
+77 EDEYKRLGV
-86 EASKALSAGHKEEA
+86 EASKALSAGNKEEA
-100 AALQTKQAQLR
+100 TALQAKQAQIR
-111 EEITLRQTV
+111 EEINLRQQV
-120 IDEAGKQADALLRE
+120 IDETGKQADALLRE
-134 EQQLRKAEEAARN
+134 EQQLKKAQQAAEQ
-147 NANAQTSLR
+147 NANAHTSLR
-156 TQLRNVREQLGQME
+156 MQLRNVREQLAQME
-170 EAGLRGTETFRKL
+170 QAGLRGTDTFKQL
-183 QQEARRLANA
+183 QREAGRLADA

-221 AGAFSTAQG
+221 AGAFSAAQG

-282 MLAAANLKLAGAL
+282 LLAVATNKLTVAL
-295 GISTVAAQALMAT
+295 GGSAIAAKALMAT
-308 LTLGLSAAITGIIY
+308 LTLGLSVAITAAIVLWEKFSGSTKEAAKSTEAARKMFDDYHKTMAGKSADLVGRY
-322 IISKLNSKQAEAKKA
+322 AKLRDEYGKLQTASEKQQWIKDNATEFDNLGLSVSNLTEADRVFVGNTKNVIKALELRAEALALQELQMKAYEEYYNQIINADQTVAGGGYYHKFKAGTYSTDAYGNLPDEWKKA
-337 ADEFNKKVAEA
+337 GVTMEEA
-348 AGKPIAAYRALQAE
+348 GYEWGGGQSGMGFLKPTQTAIDKINAYRIQQARSTNQRIHSE
-362 WIQLTDNL
+362 AQAQLDKTTDY
-370 KDREK
+370 
-375 WVQDNADKFND
+375 VQK
-386 LGYKVRNAKEA
+386 K
-397 EDLLIKNSAKFV
+397 
-409 EACILKAKALAAQ
+409 LA
-422 NLAAEKYQE
+422 
-431 IIKKQAEIDAMPDT
+431 
-445 VSQFVQTSSGQYGGV
+445 
-460 TGYYIEVAN
+460 
-469 SAKARAK
+469 
-476 QELTEM
+476 LTEEEL
-482 QDAAKTLIEQQT
+482 KTLNVLR
-494 QFTAQ
+494 AG
-499 EQAILAQIG
+499 G
-508 NQAGQVVEGS
+508 NNNGG
-518 VAAAEKE
+518 
-525 LQRLRGLYNDAAT
+525 
-538 DAERSKLARQI
+538 
-549 AAQQK
+549 
-554 EVDRLSLKTSSGG
+554 SSGG
-567 SGGSGGNGNNKDPF
+567 NNTSSTAKNETDEY
-581 AEQLAQ
+581 AQQLQ
-587 RKTLY
+587 TRKGLY

-612 EFAPLLK
+612 EFAPLLA
-619 EGSSYLQ
+619 EGSSYLD
-626 YLENQRAAIE
+626 YLERQRDTIS
-636 AKTAKTATDLK
+636 AKTSKTAADLR
-647 NLTTLNNEIANAT
+647 NLSTLNNEIANAT

-668 DTQLQQEL
+668 DAQLQQEL
-676 AQCKTISEML
+676 AQCKTIGEML

-718 RQQAKEETKALL
+718 QEQARQETKALL
-730 QEYAGYL
+730 NEYAAYL

-759 EASTEAERRVA
+759 EASTEAERSVA

-802 YQQQETAILERY
+802 YQQQETAILEKY

-905 ELQTRN
+905 ELQQRN

-921 ELRAAMKAEKLL
+921 ELRAAMKAESLL

-956 INISDATL
+956 INSSDATL
-964 AGSAKQAF
+964 AGAAKE
-972 ADYTDAINISDA
+972 
-984 TLAGSAKQAFADL
+984 AFADL

-1012 DTLNGLKIKGEL
+1012 AALNELKIKGEL

-1227 SEITKSITQTS
+1227 AEITKSITQTS

-1294 QLQKDMGFDEEGNGS
+1294 QLQKDMGFDEEGNGT

>member
-1 MNIQGGGLSFDISGT
+1 MNIQGGGLSFEISGT
-16 NKQLISVLNESKKAI
+16 NKQLLSVLNESKKAI
-31 QEFQGAAVLGGKQMD
+31 QEFQGAAVLGGKEMD
-46 GAFTRAA
+46 GAFNRAA
-53 QAIDKAFAQIDVVV
+53 QAIDKAFANIDVIV

-72 AIAEL
+72 AIREL
-77 EAEYKRLGV
+77 EDEYKRLGV
-86 EASKALSAGHKEEA
+86 EASKALSAGNKEEA
-100 AALQTKQAQLR
+100 TALQAKQAQIR
-111 EEITLRQTV
+111 EEINLRQQV
-120 IDEAGKQADALLRE
+120 IDETGKQADALLRE
-134 EQQLRKAEEAARN
+134 EQQLKKAQQAAEQ
-147 NANAQTSLR
+147 NANAHTSLR
-156 TQLRNVREQLGQME
+156 MQLRNVREQLAQME
-170 EAGLRGTETFRKL
+170 EAGLRGTDTFKKL
-183 QQEARRLANA
+183 QQEAGRLANA

-221 AGAFSTAQG
+221 AGAFSAAQG

-282 MLAAANLKLAGAL
+282 LLTVATNKLTVAL
-295 GISTVAAQALMAT
+295 GGSAIAAKALMAT
-308 LTLGLSAAITGIIY
+308 LTLGLSVAITAAIVLWEKFSGSTKEAAKSTEAARKMFDDYHKTMAGKSADLVGRY
-322 IISKLNSKQAEAKKA
+322 AKLRDEYGKLQTASEKQQWIKDNATEFDNLGLSVSNLTEADRVFVGNTKNVIKALELRAEALALQELQMKAYEEYYNQIINADQTVAGGGYYNKFKAGTYSTDAYGNLPDEWKKA
-337 ADEFNKKVAEA
+337 GVTMEEA
-348 AGKPIAAYRALQAE
+348 GYEWGGGQSGMGFLKPTQTAIDKINAYRIQQARTTNQRIHSE
-362 WIQLTDNL
+362 AQAQLDKTTDY
-370 KDREK
+370 
-375 WVQDNADKFND
+375 VQK
-386 LGYKVRNAKEA
+386 K
-397 EDLLIKNSAKFV
+397 
-409 EACILKAKALAAQ
+409 LA
-422 NLAAEKYQE
+422 
-431 IIKKQAEIDAMPDT
+431 
-445 VSQFVQTSSGQYGGV
+445 
-460 TGYYIEVAN
+460 
-469 SAKARAK
+469 
-476 QELTEM
+476 LTEEEL
-482 QDAAKTLIEQQT
+482 KTL
-494 QFTAQ
+494 
-499 EQAILAQIG
+499 
-508 NQAGQVVEGS
+508 NV
-518 VAAAEKE
+518 
-525 LQRLRGLYNDAAT
+525 LRA
-538 DAERSKLARQI
+538 
-549 AAQQK
+549 
-554 EVDRLSLKTSSGG
+554 
-567 SGGSGGNGNNKDPF
+567 GGNNTPPKNTPSPDKKETDEY
-581 AEQLAQ
+581 AEQLQ
-587 RKTLY
+587 TRKGLY

-612 EFAPLLK
+612 EFAPLLA
-619 EGSSYLQ
+619 EGSSYLD
-626 YLENQRAAIE
+626 YLERQRDAIS
-636 AKTAKTATDLK
+636 AKTSKTAADLR
-647 NLTTLNNEIANAT
+647 NLSTLNNEIANAT

-668 DTQLQQEL
+668 DAQLQQEL
-676 AQCKTISEML
+676 AQCKTIGEML

-718 RQQAKEETKALL
+718 REQARQETKALL
-730 QEYAGYL
+730 NEYAAYL

-759 EASTEAERRVA
+759 QASTDAERRVA

-802 YQQQETAILERY
+802 YQQQETAILEKY

-956 INISDATL
+956 INSSDATL
-964 AGSAKQAF
+964 AGA
-972 ADYTDAINISDA
+972 
-984 TLAGSAKQAFADL
+984 AKQAFADL

-1012 DTLNGLKIKGEL
+1012 AALNGLKIKGEL

-1100 DGASQLSQGIATANP
+1100 DGAAQLSQGIATANP

-1149 AVTRLGRAYTALEH
+1149 AVTRLGRAYTELEH

-1190 IYGMIN
+1190 IYGMIA

>member
-1 MNIQGGGLSFDISGT
+1 MNIQGGGLSFEISGT
-16 NKQLISVLNESKKAI
+16 NKQLLSVLNESKKAI

-53 QAIDKAFAQIDVVV
+53 QAIDKAFANIDIIV

-72 AIAEL
+72 AITEL
-77 EAEYKRLGV
+77 EAEYQRLGA
-86 EASKALSAGHKEEA
+86 EASKALTAGQKEEA
-100 AALQTKQAQLR
+100 AAFQTKQAQIR
-111 EEITLRQTV
+111 EEITLRQQV
-120 IDEAGKQADALLRE
+120 IDEAAKQADALLIE
-134 EQQLRKAEEAARN
+134 EQQLKKTQQAAEQ
-147 NANAQTSLR
+147 NATAQSSLR
-156 TQLRNVREQLGQME
+156 MQLRNVREQLAQME
-170 EAGLRGTETFRKL
+170 QAGLRGTDTFKQL
-183 QQEARRLANA
+183 QREAGRLADA

-213 MIAGLSGV
+213 MISGLSGV
-221 AGAFSTAQG
+221 AGAFSAAQG

-282 MLAAANLKLAGAL
+282 LLAAANVKLATAL

-308 LTLGLSAAITGIIY
+308 LTLGLSVAITAVIA

-348 AGKPIAAYRALQAE
+348 AGKPIAAYRALQTE
-362 WIQLTDNL
+362 WISLTDSL

-375 WVQDNADKFND
+375 WVQDNAGRFEE
-386 LGYKVRNAKEA
+386 LGFKVRSAKDA
-397 EDLLIKNSAKFV
+397 EDLLINNSQKFV

-422 NLAAEKYQE
+422 NLAAEKYQD
-431 IIKKQAEIDAMPDT
+431 IIKKQAKIDAMPDT
-445 VSQFVQTSSGQYGGV
+445 VSQYIQTSSFG

-469 SAKARAK
+469 TAKAKARK
-476 QELTEM
+476 ELADM
-482 QDAAKTLIEQQT
+482 QTAANSLVEQQVK
-494 QFTAQ
+494 FTSE

-538 DAERSKLARQI
+538 DTERRNLARQI
-549 AAQQK
+549 AAQQA
-554 EVDRLSLKTSSGG
+554 EVDRLSLKTPSSGNK
-567 SGGSGGNGNNKDPF
+567 GGGANNNKDPF
-581 AEQLAQ
+581 AEMLAT
-587 RKTLY
+587 RKGLY
-592 EKYLKWITSSDET
+592 EKYLKWITSSDEI

-619 EGSSYLQ
+619 EGTSYLD
-626 YLENQRAAIE
+626 YLERQRDAI
-636 AKTAKTATDLK
+636 ASKTNKTAADIK
-647 NLTTLNNEIANAT
+647 NLTTLNNEIADAT

-676 AQCKTISEML
+676 AQCKTLGEML
-686 ATIERRRSELA
+686 ATIESRRSELA
-697 GDNSDVD
+697 GDNSDLD
-704 NAKAEILN
+704 KAKAEILN
-712 TAEADT
+712 TAEADAK
-718 RQQAKEETKALL
+718 QQAKEETKALL
-730 QEYAGYL
+730 SEYAGYL

-759 EASTEAERRVA
+759 EAATEAERKVA
-770 EAALAALEAKREE
+770 ETALAALEAKREE

-789 NEQYDAL
+789 SEQYDAL
-796 LEEYQT
+796 LQEYQT
-802 YQQQETAILERY
+802 YQQQETAILEKY

-819 LAEQQGNADMIAA
+819 LAEQQGNAGMIAQ
-832 INTKQQTELS
+832 INAKQQSELS

-857 LFGDISRLSTTTIN
+857 LFSDISRLSTTTIN
-871 RLLNDINSRKINFSA
+871 RLLNDINSRKINLSA
-886 QFNPSDL
+886 EFNPADL
-893 KAINDQLQKAKN
+893 KAINDQLEKAKN

-921 ELRAAMKAEKLL
+921 ELRAAMKADKLL
-933 DSDDPF
+933 ESDDPF
-939 VKSLEEKKKQYA
+939 VKSLEEKKRQYA
-951 DYTDA
+951 EYTDA
-956 INISDATL
+956 INSSDATL
-964 AGSAKQAF
+964 AGA
-972 ADYTDAINISDA
+972 
-984 TLAGSAKQAFADL
+984 AKQAFADL
-997 LAEGSSYVDMLRRKI
+997 LKEGSSYVDMLRRKI
-1012 DTLNGLKIKGEL
+1012 ATLNGLKIKGEL
-1024 TIEGQKQ
+1024 TIEGQEQ
-1031 LDILNAALNKEQG
+1031 LDILNAALNKEQN

-1049 GAAFKEHFA
+1049 GQALKDTFA
-1058 DIGSSISFV
+1058 DVGSSITFV
-1067 SSCFGSVVSGIKK
+1067 KGCFDSVVSGMKK
-1080 MGISMDEETEA
+1080 MGITMDEETEV
-1091 ILGDIGGML
+1091 ILNDLGGMMN
-1100 DGASQLSQGIATANP
+1100 GASQVATGIATGNP

-1127 SAFSLFNSRDRKA
+1127 SAFDLFNSRDRKA

-1190 IYGMIN
+1190 IRGMIN
-1196 DEKSK
+1196 DEQSK
-1201 KHTDWGKVEEYQE
+1201 KHTDWGRIEEYQE
-1214 RIADAN
+1214 RIAEAD
-1220 RQIEDII
+1220 RQIQDII
-1227 SEITKSITQTS
+1227 ADITKSITQTTGKEA
-1238 AGELANQLKDA
+1238 AGQ
-1249 LMDAFESGEDAAKAF
+1249 LMDAIVESCAGGEDALKSLHKVYE
-1264 GDIANDV
+1264 DVANDIM
-1271 LKNAVA
+1271 KKAVA

-1286 KPLQQAIK
+1286 KPLQNAIK

-1309 FDGLTPEEQA
+1309 FDGLSPEEQA
-1319 RFKEAV
+1319 RFKAAV

-1333 NAMEMYKD
+1333 AAMNVYKD
-1341 LFAELDDSD
+1341 LFSELDDSD
-1350 PTSLSGA
+1350 PTTLSGA

-1401 GNIAASLLS
+1401 GNIAATLLS
-1410 ILSRLG
+1410 ILNRLG
-1416 IDDEEDLRSQG
+1416 IDDGDDLRSQG

>member
-1 MNIQGGGLSFDISGT
+1 MNIQGGGLSFEISGT
-16 NKQLISVLNESKKAI
+16 NKQLLSVLNESKKAI
-31 QEFQGAAVLGGKQMD
+31 QEFQGAAVLGGKEMD
-46 GAFTRAA
+46 GAFNRAA
-53 QAIDKAFAQIDVVV
+53 QAIDKAFANIDVIV
-67 DTNKA
+67 DANKA
-72 AIAEL
+72 AIREL
-77 EAEYKRLGV
+77 EDEYKRLGV
-86 EASKALSAGHKEEA
+86 EASKALSAGNKEEA
-100 AALQTKQAQLR
+100 TALQAKQAQIR
-111 EEITLRQTV
+111 EEINLRQQV
-120 IDEAGKQADALLRE
+120 IDETGKQADALLRE
-134 EQQLRKAEEAARN
+134 EQQLKKAQQAAEQ
-147 NANAQTSLR
+147 NANAHTSLR
-156 TQLRNVREQLGQME
+156 MQLRNVREQLAQME
-170 EAGLRGTETFRKL
+170 EAGLRGTDTFKKL
-183 QQEARRLANA
+183 QQEAGRLADA

-221 AGAFSTAQG
+221 AGVFSAAQG
-230 AVALFAGENENLQ
+230 AAALFAGENENLQ

-282 MLAAANLKLAGAL
+282 FLAVATNKLSVAL
-295 GISTVAAQALMAT
+295 GISTVAAKALMAT
-308 LTLGLSAAITGIIY
+308 LTLGLSVAITAAIALWDKFSGSTKEAAKSTEAARKMFDDYHKTMAGKSADLVGKY
-322 IISKLNSKQAEAKKA
+322 ANLRDEYSKLKTASEKQQWINDNAT
-337 ADEFNKKVAEA
+337 EFDNLGLSVNN
-348 AGKPIAAYRALQAE
+348 
-362 WIQLTDNL
+362 LTDA
-370 KDREK
+370 DRVFVSNTK
-375 WVQDNADKFND
+375 NV
-386 LGYKVRNAKEA
+386 
-397 EDLLIKNSAKFV
+397 IKAL
-409 EACILKAKALAAQ
+409 ELRAKALALQELQMKAYEEYYNQ
-422 NLAAEKYQE
+422 VINADQTVAGGGYYHHFKAGTYSTDAFGNLPDEWKKAGVTMEEAGYEWGGGLSGMGVLKPTQTAIDKINAYR
-431 IIKKQAEIDAMPDT
+431 IKQARSTNQRIHSEAKAELDKT
-445 VSQFVQTSSGQYGGV
+445 
-460 TGYYIEVAN
+460 TGYVE
-469 SAKARAK
+469 REL
-476 QELTEM
+476 ELTE
-482 QDAAKTLIEQQT
+482 QKLKTL
-494 QFTAQ
+494 
-499 EQAILAQIG
+499 
-508 NQAGQVVEGS
+508 NV
-518 VAAAEKE
+518 
-525 LQRLRGLYNDAAT
+525 LRA
-538 DAERSKLARQI
+538 
-549 AAQQK
+549 
-554 EVDRLSLKTSSGG
+554 
-567 SGGSGGNGNNKDPF
+567 GGNNTPPKNPPSHDKKETDEY
-581 AEQLAQ
+581 AEQLQ
-587 RKTLY
+587 TRKGLY

-612 EFAPLLK
+612 EFAPLLA
-619 EGSSYLQ
+619 EGSSYLD
-626 YLENQRAAIE
+626 YLERQRDAISTKTS
-636 AKTAKTATDLK
+636 KTAADLR

-668 DTQLQQEL
+668 DAQLQQEL
-676 AQCKTISEML
+676 AQCKTIGEML
-686 ATIERRRSELA
+686 ATIERRRSELS

-718 RQQAKEETKALL
+718 KEQARQETKALL
-730 QEYAGYL
+730 NEYAAYL

-759 EASTEAERRVA
+759 QASTDAERRVA

-802 YQQQETAILERY
+802 YQQQETAILEKY

-921 ELRAAMKAEKLL
+921 ELRAAMKAERLL

-956 INISDATL
+956 INSSDATL
-964 AGSAKQAF
+964 AGA
-972 ADYTDAINISDA
+972 
-984 TLAGSAKQAFADL
+984 AKQAFADL

-1012 DTLNGLKIKGEL
+1012 ATLNGLKIKGEL

>member
-1 MNIQGGGLSFDISGT
+1 MNIQGGGLSFDISGN

-147 NANAQTSLR
+147 NANAQISLR

-170 EAGLRGTETFRKL
+170 EAGLRGTDTFRKL
-183 QQEARRLANA
+183 QQEAGRLANA

-282 MLAAANLKLAGAL
+282 LLSAATNRLTVAL
-295 GISTVAAQALMAT
+295 GGSVVAAKALMAT
-308 LTLGLSAAITGIIY
+308 LTFGLSVAITAAIY
-322 IISKLNSKQAEAKKA
+322 LWDKYSSKAKDATKANEEAKKVFDEYHKSTASKSADLVGKYQRLRDEYNNLKSA
-337 ADEFNKKVAEA
+337 AEK
-348 AGKPIAAYRALQAE
+348 QE
-362 WIQLTDNL
+362 WIKNNASEFDSLSLSVNNLTDA
-370 KDREK
+370 
-375 WVQDNADKFND
+375 DNVF
-386 LGYKVRNAKEA
+386 
-397 EDLLIKNSAKFV
+397 IKNTKSVVKAL
-409 EACILKAKALAAQ
+409 ELRAKALALQELQMKAYEQ
-422 NLAAEKYQE
+422 YYQRIIAADQSVAGGGFYTKVGN
-431 IIKKQAEIDAMPDT
+431 IIKQGTQDQKDLVAAMKAAGAVSASGDAYNKDNEWYTMSGGDFKLTQKAIDAINAYRVSQARSTNQRIHSEAQAELDKT
-445 VSQFVQTSSGQYGGV
+445 V
-460 TGYYIEVAN
+460 GYTRQQIA
-469 SAKARAK
+469 
-476 QELTEM
+476 LT
-482 QDAAKTLIEQQT
+482 
-494 QFTAQ
+494 
-499 EQAILAQIG
+499 
-508 NQAGQVVEGS
+508 
-518 VAAAEKE
+518 EKE
-525 LQRLRGLYNDAAT
+525 LKELDILRT
-538 DAERSKLARQI
+538 K
-549 AAQQK
+549 
-554 EVDRLSLKTSSGG
+554 G
-567 SGGSGGNGNNKDPF
+567 SNKPNGNGSSAGSSSKNEKDPF
-581 AEQLAQ
+581 AEQLAT
-587 RKTLY
+587 RKGLY

-636 AKTAKTATDLK
+636 AKTTKTAADLK

-686 ATIERRRSELA
+686 ATIERRRSELS

-744 ESYARNKELLTRRAA
+744 ESYARKKELLSRQAA
-759 EASTEAERRVA
+759 ESATDAERQVA
-770 EAALAALEAKREE
+770 EAALAALEKKREE
-783 YAKRSG
+783 YSKRSG
-789 NEQYDAL
+789 SEQYDTL
-796 LEEYQT
+796 LEEYKT
-802 YQQQETAILERY
+802 YQEQETAILEKY

-819 LAEQQGNADMIAA
+819 LAEQQGNASMIAQ
-832 INTKQQTELS
+832 INAKQQSELS

-857 LFGDISRLSTTTIN
+857 LFSDISRLSTTTIN
-871 RLLNDINSRKINFSA
+871 RLLNDINSRKINLSA
-886 QFNPSDL
+886 EFNPADL

-905 ELQTRN
+905 ELATRN

-939 VKSLEEKKKQYA
+939 VKSLEENKKQYA

-956 INISDATL
+956 INSSGTTL
-964 AGSAKQAF
+964 AGAAKEA
-972 ADYTDAINISDA
+972 Y
-984 TLAGSAKQAFADL
+984 ADL
-997 LAEGSSYVDMLRRKI
+997 LAEGSSYVDMLRKKI
-1012 DTLNGLKIKGEL
+1012 ATLNGLKIKGEL
-1024 TIEGQKQ
+1024 TIEGQEQ
-1031 LDILNAALNKEQG
+1031 LDILNAALNKETG
-1044 TAKSV
+1044 VAKSV
-1049 GAAFKEHFA
+1049 GAGFKEAFG
-1058 DIGSSISFV
+1058 DLGSSLTFL
-1067 SSCFGSVVSGIKK
+1067 SSCFGSVTNGIKK

-1100 DGASQLSQGIATANP
+1100 DGASQIATGIATANP
-1115 LGIIQG
+1115 LSIIQG

-1127 SAFSLFNSRDRKA
+1127 SAFDLFNSRDRKA

-1163 AVDNALGE
+1163 AVDKALGE
-1171 TVYQNQN
+1171 TVYQNQS
-1178 ALIANLRQQQNE
+1178 ALIQNLRQQQNE
-1190 IYGMIN
+1190 IQGMIN
-1196 DEKSK
+1196 DEISK
-1201 KHTDWGKVEEYQE
+1201 KKTDWGRVEEFQE
-1214 RIADAN
+1214 RYAEAG

-1227 SEITKSITQTS
+1227 AEITKSITQTS
-1238 AGELANQLKDA
+1238 AGDLANELKDA
-1249 LMDAFESGEDAAKAF
+1249 LIEAFESGEDAAKVF
-1264 GDIANDV
+1264 GDVADNV
-1271 LKNAVA
+1271 LKNAVS

-1286 KPLQQAIK
+1286 KPLQNAIK
-1294 QLQKDMGFDEEGNGS
+1294 QLQKDMGFDAEGNGS
-1309 FDGLTPEEQA
+1309 FDGLTQAEQD
-1319 RFKEAV
+1319 RFKAAV
-1325 AAAGANFK
+1325 AAAGQNFK
-1333 NAMEMYKD
+1333 AAMDMYKD
-1341 LFAELDDSD
+1341 LFAELDESD

-1372 TNAVRQNQVVSIEIF
+1372 TNAVRQNQVIAIEIF
-1387 RQQLTRLTSMDNRL
+1387 RQQLIHLSSMDNRL
-1401 GNIAASLLS
+1401 GNIAGSLLS
-1410 ILSRLG
+1410 ILNRLG
-1416 IDDEEDLRSQG
+1416 IDDGDDLRSQG

>member
-53 QAIDKAFAQIDVVV
+53 QAIDKAFAQIDVAV

-183 QQEARRLANA
+183 QQEAGRLANA

-282 MLAAANLKLAGAL
+282 MLAAANLKLAGAF

-308 LTLGLSAAITGIIY
+308 LTFGLSAAITGIIY

-422 NLAAEKYQE
+422 NIAAEKYQE

-469 SAKARAK
+469 NAKAKAK
-476 QELTEM
+476 QELAEM
-482 QDAAKTLIEQQT
+482 QKTANDLVEQQVK
-494 QFTAQ
+494 FTAE

-567 SGGSGGNGNNKDPF
+567 SGGSGGSGNNKDPF

-636 AKTAKTATDLK
+636 AKTTKTAADLK

-759 EASTEAERRVA
+759 EASTEAERRAAEASTEAERRAA
-770 EAALAALEAKREE
+770 EAALAALEKKREE
-783 YAKRSG
+783 YSKRSG
-789 NEQYDAL
+789 SEQYDAL

-819 LAEQQGNADMIAA
+819 LAEQQGNADMIAQ
-832 INTKQQTELS
+832 INAKQQSELS

-857 LFGDISRLSTTTIN
+857 LFSDISRLSTTTIN
-871 RLLNDINSRKINFSA
+871 RLLNDINSRKINLSA
-886 QFNPSDL
+886 EFNPADL

-905 ELQTRN
+905 ELATRN

-956 INISDATL
+956 INSSDTTL
-964 AGSAKQAF
+964 AGAAKEA
-972 ADYTDAINISDA
+972 Y
-984 TLAGSAKQAFADL
+984 ADL
-997 LAEGSSYVDMLRRKI
+997 LAEGSSYVDMLRKKI
-1012 DTLNGLKIKGEL
+1012 ATLNGLKINGEL
-1024 TIEGQKQ
+1024 TIEGQEQ
-1031 LDILNAALNKEQG
+1031 LDILNAALNKETG
-1044 TAKSV
+1044 VAKSV
-1049 GAAFKEHFA
+1049 GAGFKEAFG
-1058 DIGSSISFV
+1058 DLGSSLTFL
-1067 SSCFGSVVSGIKK
+1067 SSCFGSVTNGIKK

-1100 DGASQLSQGIATANP
+1100 DGASQIATGIATANP
-1115 LGIIQG
+1115 LSIIQG

-1127 SAFSLFNSRDRKA
+1127 SAFDLFNSRDRKA

-1171 TVYQNQN
+1171 TVYQNQS
-1178 ALIANLRQQQNE
+1178 ALIQNLRQQQNE
-1190 IYGMIN
+1190 IQGMIN
-1196 DEKSK
+1196 DEISK
-1201 KHTDWGKVEEYQE
+1201 KKTDWGRVEEFQE
-1214 RIADAN
+1214 RYEEAG
-1220 RQIEDII
+1220 RQIKDII
-1227 SEITKSITQTS
+1227 AEITQSITQTDYK
-1238 AGELANQLKDA
+1238 ELSSQLKDA
-1249 LMDAFESGEDAAKAF
+1249 LVEAFESGEDAAEAF
-1264 GDIANDV
+1264 GNVADDV

-1277 NALKLQFLE
+1277 NALKVKLLQD
-1286 KPLQQAIK
+1286 PLQAAIK

-1309 FDGLTPEEQA
+1309 FDGLTQAEQD
-1319 RFKEAV
+1319 RFKAAV

-1333 NAMEMYKD
+1333 AAMDMYKD
-1341 LFAELDDSD
+1341 LFAELDESD

-1372 TNAVRQNQVVSIEIF
+1372 TNAVRQNQVISIEIF
-1387 RQQLTRLTSMDNRL
+1387 RQQLIHLSSMDNRL
-1401 GNIAASLLS
+1401 GNIDGSLLS
-1410 ILSRLG
+1410 ILNRLG
-1416 IDDEEDLRSQG
+1416 IDDGDDLRSQG

>member
-1 MNIQGGGLSFDISGT
+1 MNIQGGGLSFEISGT
-16 NKQLISVLNESKKAI
+16 NKQLLSVLNESKKAI

-53 QAIDKAFAQIDVVV
+53 QAIDKAFANIDIIV

-72 AIAEL
+72 AITEL
-77 EAEYKRLGV
+77 EAEYQRLGA
-86 EASKALSAGHKEEA
+86 EASKALTAGQKEEA
-100 AALQTKQAQLR
+100 AAFQTKQAQIR
-111 EEITLRQTV
+111 EEITLRQQV
-120 IDEAGKQADALLRE
+120 IDEAAKQADALLIE
-134 EQQLRKAEEAARN
+134 EQQLKKTQQAAEQ
-147 NANAQTSLR
+147 NATAQSSLR
-156 TQLRNVREQLGQME
+156 MQLRNVREQLAQME
-170 EAGLRGTETFRKL
+170 QAGLRGTDTFKQL
-183 QQEARRLANA
+183 QREAGRLADA

-213 MIAGLSGV
+213 MISGLSGV
-221 AGAFSTAQG
+221 AGAFSATQG

-260 QVANAL
+260 QVANTL

-282 MLAAANLKLAGAL
+282 LLAAANVKLATAL

-308 LTLGLSAAITGIIY
+308 LTLGLSVAITAVIA

-348 AGKPIAAYRALQAE
+348 AGKPIAAYSALQTE
-362 WIQLTDNL
+362 WISLTDSL

-375 WVQDNADKFND
+375 WVQDNAGRFEE
-386 LGYKVRNAKEA
+386 LGFKVRSAKDA
-397 EDLLIKNSAKFV
+397 EDILINNSQKFV

-422 NLAAEKYQE
+422 NLAAEKYQD

-445 VSQFVQTSSGQYGGV
+445 VSQYIQTSSFG

-469 SAKARAK
+469 TAKAKARK
-476 QELTEM
+476 ELADM
-482 QDAAKTLIEQQT
+482 QTAANSLIEQQVK
-494 QFTAQ
+494 FTSE

-538 DAERSKLARQI
+538 DTERRNLARQI
-549 AAQQK
+549 AAQQA
-554 EVDRLSLKTSSGG
+554 EVDRLSLKTPSSGNK
-567 SGGSGGNGNNKDPF
+567 GGGANNNKDPF
-581 AEQLAQ
+581 AEMLAT
-587 RKTLY
+587 RKGLY
-592 EKYLKWITSSDET
+592 EKYLKWITSSDEI

-619 EGSSYLQ
+619 EGTSYLD
-626 YLENQRAAIE
+626 YLERQRDAI
-636 AKTAKTATDLK
+636 ASKTNKTAADLK
-647 NLTTLNNEIANAT
+647 NLTTLNNEIADAT

-676 AQCKTISEML
+676 AQCKTLSEML
-686 ATIERRRSELA
+686 ATIESRRSELA
-697 GDNSDVD
+697 GDNSDLD
-704 NAKAEILN
+704 KAKAEILN
-712 TAEADT
+712 TAEADAK
-718 RQQAKEETKALL
+718 QQAKEETKALL
-730 QEYAGYL
+730 SEYAGYL

-759 EASTEAERRVA
+759 EAATEAERKVA
-770 EAALAALEAKREE
+770 ETALAALEAKREE

-789 NEQYDAL
+789 SEQYDAL
-796 LEEYQT
+796 LQEYQT
-802 YQQQETAILERY
+802 YQQQETAILEKY

-819 LAEQQGNADMIAA
+819 LAEQQGNAGMIAQ
-832 INTKQQTELS
+832 INAKQQSELS

-857 LFGDISRLSTTTIN
+857 LFSDISRLSTTTIN
-871 RLLNDINSRKINFSA
+871 RLLNDINSRKINLSA
-886 QFNPSDL
+886 EFNPADL
-893 KAINDQLQKAKN
+893 KAINDQLEKAKN

-921 ELRAAMKAEKLL
+921 ELRAAMKADKLL

-939 VKSLEEKKKQYA
+939 VKSLEEKKRKYA
-951 DYTDA
+951 EYADA
-956 INISDATL
+956 INSSDATL
-964 AGSAKQAF
+964 AGAS
-972 ADYTDAINISDA
+972 
-984 TLAGSAKQAFADL
+984 KQAFADL
-997 LAEGSSYVDMLRRKI
+997 LKEGSSYVDMLRRKI
-1012 DTLNGLKIKGEL
+1012 ATLNGLKIKGEL
-1024 TIEGQKQ
+1024 TIEGLEQ
-1031 LDILNAALNKEQG
+1031 LDILNAALNKEQN
-1044 TAKSV
+1044 TTKSV
-1049 GAAFKEHFA
+1049 GQALKDTFA
-1058 DIGSSISFV
+1058 DVGSSITFV
-1067 SSCFGSVVSGIKK
+1067 KGCFDSVVSGMKK
-1080 MGISMDEETEA
+1080 MGITMDEETEV
-1091 ILGDIGGML
+1091 ILNDLGGMM
-1100 DGASQLSQGIATANP
+1100 DGASQVATGIATGNP

-1127 SAFSLFNSRDRKA
+1127 SAFDLFNSRDRKA

-1190 IYGMIN
+1190 IRGMIN
-1196 DEKSK
+1196 DEQSK
-1201 KHTDWGKVEEYQE
+1201 KHTDWGRIEEYQE
-1214 RIADAN
+1214 RIAEAD
-1220 RQIEDII
+1220 RQIQDII
-1227 SEITKSITQTS
+1227 ADITKSITQTTGKEA
-1238 AGELANQLKDA
+1238 AGQ
-1249 LMDAFESGEDAAKAF
+1249 LMDAIVESCAGGEDALKSLHKVYE
-1264 GDIANDV
+1264 DVANDIM
-1271 LKNAVA
+1271 KKAVA

-1286 KPLQQAIK
+1286 KPLQNAIK

-1309 FDGLTPEEQA
+1309 FDGLSPEEQA
-1319 RFKEAV
+1319 RFKAAV

-1333 NAMEMYKD
+1333 AAMNVYKD
-1341 LFAELDDSD
+1341 LFSELDDSD
-1350 PTSLSGA
+1350 PTTLSGA

-1401 GNIAASLLS
+1401 GNIAATLLS
-1410 ILSRLG
+1410 ILNRLG
-1416 IDDEEDLRSQG
+1416 IDDGDDLRSQG

>member
-1 MNIQGGGLSFDISGT
+1 MNIQSGGLSFEISGT
-16 NKQLISVLNESKKAI
+16 NKQLLSVLNESKKAI

-53 QAIDKAFAQIDVVV
+53 QAIDKAFANIDTVV

-72 AIAEL
+72 AITQL
-77 EAEYKRLGV
+77 EAEYKKLG
-86 EASKALSAGHKEEA
+86 ASATAALQAGKKEEA
-100 AALQTKQAQLR
+100 AAMQTQQTAIR
-111 EEITLRQTV
+111 EEITLRQTL

-134 EQQLRKAEEAARN
+134 EQALKRQQQAAEQ
-147 NANAQTSLR
+147 NATAQTSLR
-156 TQLRNVREQLGQME
+156 TQLRNVREQLAQME
-170 EAGLRGTETFRKL
+170 EAGLRGTQTFRDL
-183 QQEARRLANA
+183 QREAGRLANA

-213 MIAGLSGV
+213 MIAGLGGV
-221 AGAFSTAQG
+221 AGAFTAAQG
-230 AVALFAGENENLQ
+230 AVAMFAGENENLQ

-282 MLAAANLKLAGAL
+282 LLAAANMKLATAL
-295 GISTVAAQALMAT
+295 GISTVAAKALMAT
-308 LTLGLSAAITGIIY
+308 LTLGLSVAITVIIAAI
-322 IISKLNSKQAEAKKA
+322 SKFQSKQAEAKKA

-362 WIQLTDNL
+362 WISLTGSL

-375 WVQDNADKFND
+375 WVQDNATKFED

-397 EDLLIKNSAKFV
+397 EDLLINNSAKFV

-469 SAKARAK
+469 SAKARAR
-476 QELTEM
+476 QELAQM
-482 QDAAKTLIEQQT
+482 QEAANDLVEQQVR
-494 QFTAQ
+494 FTAE

-525 LQRLRGLYNDAAT
+525 LQRLQQLYKDAAT
-538 DAERSKLARQI
+538 DAERTRLARLI
-549 AAQQK
+549 AAQQA
-554 EVDRLSLKTSSGG
+554 EVDRLSYKSGG
-567 SGGSGGNGNNKDPF
+567 SGGGNSEVDTY
-581 AEQLAQ
+581 ADMLAK
-587 RKTLY
+587 RKALY
-592 EKYLKWITSSDET
+592 EKYLKWITSSDAT

-612 EFAPLLK
+612 EFAPLLA
-619 EGSSYLQ
+619 EGSSYLD
-626 YLENQRAAIE
+626 YLERQRDEIA

-647 NLTTLNNEIANAT
+647 NLSTLNNEIANAT

-686 ATIERRRSELA
+686 ALIERKRGELA

-704 NAKAEILN
+704 NAKAELLRA
-712 TAEADT
+712 AEADT
-718 RQQAKEETKALL
+718 KEQAKEETKALL
-730 QEYAGYL
+730 NEYASYL
-737 QEKIDFE
+737 SEKLAFE
-744 ESYARNKELLTRRAA
+744 ESYARNKELLSRQAA
-759 EASTEAERRVA
+759 EAATEAERRVA
-770 EAALAALEAKREE
+770 EAALAGLEAKRQE
-783 YAKRSG
+783 YERSSG

-796 LEEYQT
+796 LQEYQT
-802 YQQQETAILERY
+802 YQEQQTAILKKY
-814 AAQRA
+814 AEQRA
-819 LAEQQGNADMIAA
+819 LAEQQGNAAMIAQ
-832 INTKQQTELS
+832 INAKQQTELS

-857 LFGDISRLSTTTIN
+857 LFSDISRLSTTTIN

-893 KAINDQLQKAKN
+893 KAINEQLQKAKN
-905 ELQTRN
+905 ELQQRN

-921 ELRAAMKAEKLL
+921 ELRAAMKADKLL

-951 DYTDA
+951 EYTDA
-956 INISDATL
+956 VNSSDATL
-964 AGSAKQAF
+964 AGAAK
-972 ADYTDAINISDA
+972 DAY
-984 TLAGSAKQAFADL
+984 ADL
-997 LAEGSSYVDMLRRKI
+997 LAQGSSYIDMLRRKI
-1012 DTLNGLKIKGEL
+1012 AELEQKKVTIGL
-1024 TIEGQKQ
+1024 TVEGQEQ
-1031 LDILNAALNKEQG
+1031 LDILNAALNKETG
-1044 TAKSV
+1044 ATKSV

-1058 DIGSSISFV
+1058 DIGSSLTFV
-1067 SSCFGSVVSGIKK
+1067 SSCFGSVVDGIKK
-1080 MGISMDEETEA
+1080 MGVSMDEETET
-1091 ILGDIGGML
+1091 ILNDIGGMM
-1100 DGASQLSQGIATANP
+1100 DGASQIATGIATANP
-1115 LGIIQG
+1115 LSIIQG

-1127 SAFSLFNSRDRKA
+1127 SAFDLFNSRDRKA
-1140 EKSIKKHEE
+1140 ERSIKKHEE

-1178 ALIANLRQQQNE
+1178 ALIGNLRQQQAE
-1190 IYGMIN
+1190 LRGMIS
-1196 DEKSK
+1196 DEQSK
-1201 KHTDWGKVEEYQE
+1201 KKTDWGRIEEWQE
-1214 RIADAN
+1214 QIAEADRQIQDIIAD
-1220 RQIEDII
+1220 
-1227 SEITKSITQTS
+1227 ITKSITQTS
-1238 AGELANQLKDA
+1238 GKEAAGQ
-1249 LMDAFESGEDAAKAF
+1249 LMDAIIESCEGGEDALKNLNKVYE
-1264 GDIANDV
+1264 DVANDIM
-1271 LKNAVA
+1271 KKAVA

-1286 KPLQQAIK
+1286 KPLQNAIK

-1309 FDGLTPEEQA
+1309 FDGLTEQEQA
-1319 RFKEAV
+1319 RFKAAI
-1325 AAAGANFK
+1325 AAAGRNFAA
-1333 NAMEMYKD
+1333 AMDMYKD
-1341 LFAELDDSD
+1341 LFEQLDDSD
-1350 PTSLSGA
+1350 PTTLSGA

-1372 TNAVRQNQVVSIEIF
+1372 TNAVRQNQMVAIEIF
-1387 RQQLTRLTSMDNRL
+1387 RQQLIRLTNIDNKLGAIAGRL
-1401 GNIAASLLS
+1401 LTIINHMGAT
-1410 ILSRLG
+1410 
-1416 IDDEEDLRSQG
+1416 DDTDLRSQG
-1427 ITD
+1427 ITDY

>member
-1 MNIQGGGLSFDISGT
+1 MNIQGGGLSFDISGN

-147 NANAQTSLR
+147 NANAQISLR

-170 EAGLRGTETFRKL
+170 EAGLRGTDTFRKL
-183 QQEARRLANA
+183 QQEAGRLANA

-243 KIMLKVQAL
+243 KIMLKVQAF

-282 MLAAANLKLAGAL
+282 LLSAATNRLTVAL
-295 GISTVAAQALMAT
+295 GGSVVAAKALMAT
-308 LTLGLSAAITGIIY
+308 LTFGLSVAITAAIY
-322 IISKLNSKQAEAKKA
+322 LWDKYSSKAKDATKANEEAKKVFDEYHKSTASKSADLVGKYQRLRDEYNNLKSA
-337 ADEFNKKVAEA
+337 AEK
-348 AGKPIAAYRALQAE
+348 QE
-362 WIQLTDNL
+362 WIKNNASEFDSLSLSVNNLTDA
-370 KDREK
+370 
-375 WVQDNADKFND
+375 DNVF
-386 LGYKVRNAKEA
+386 
-397 EDLLIKNSAKFV
+397 IKNTKSVVKAL
-409 EACILKAKALAAQ
+409 ELRAKALALQELQMKAYEQ
-422 NLAAEKYQE
+422 YYQRIIAADQSVAGGGFYTKVGN
-431 IIKKQAEIDAMPDT
+431 IIKQGTQDQKDLVAAMKAAGAVSASGDAYNKDNEWYTMSGGDFKLTQKAIDAINAYRVSQARSTNQRIHSEAQAELDKT
-445 VSQFVQTSSGQYGGV
+445 V
-460 TGYYIEVAN
+460 GYT
-469 SAKARAK
+469 K
-476 QELTEM
+476 QQIALT
-482 QDAAKTLIEQQT
+482 
-494 QFTAQ
+494 
-499 EQAILAQIG
+499 
-508 NQAGQVVEGS
+508 
-518 VAAAEKE
+518 EKE
-525 LQRLRGLYNDAAT
+525 LKELDILRT
-538 DAERSKLARQI
+538 K
-549 AAQQK
+549 
-554 EVDRLSLKTSSGG
+554 G
-567 SGGSGGNGNNKDPF
+567 SNKPNGNGSSAGSSSKNEKDPF
-581 AEQLAQ
+581 AEQLAT
-587 RKTLY
+587 RKGLY

-636 AKTAKTATDLK
+636 AKTTKTAADLK

-686 ATIERRRSELA
+686 ATIERRRSELS

-744 ESYARNKELLTRRAA
+744 ESYARKKELLSRQAA
-759 EASTEAERRVA
+759 ESATDAERQVA
-770 EAALAALEAKREE
+770 EAALAALEKKREE
-783 YAKRSG
+783 YSKRSG
-789 NEQYDAL
+789 SEQYDTL
-796 LEEYQT
+796 LEEYKT
-802 YQQQETAILERY
+802 YQEQETAILEKY

-819 LAEQQGNADMIAA
+819 LAEQQGNASMIAQ
-832 INTKQQTELS
+832 INAKQQSELS

-857 LFGDISRLSTTTIN
+857 LFSDISRLSTTTIN
-871 RLLNDINSRKINFSA
+871 RLLNDINSRKINLSA
-886 QFNPSDL
+886 EFNPADL

-905 ELQTRN
+905 ELATRN

-956 INISDATL
+956 INSSDTTL
-964 AGSAKQAF
+964 AGAAKEA
-972 ADYTDAINISDA
+972 Y
-984 TLAGSAKQAFADL
+984 ADL
-997 LAEGSSYVDMLRRKI
+997 LAEGSSYVDMLRKKI
-1012 DTLNGLKIKGEL
+1012 ATLNGLKIKGEL
-1024 TIEGQKQ
+1024 TIEGQEQ
-1031 LDILNAALNKEQG
+1031 LDILNAALNKETG
-1044 TAKSV
+1044 VAKSV
-1049 GAAFKEHFA
+1049 GAGFKEAFG
-1058 DIGSSISFV
+1058 DLGSSLTFL
-1067 SSCFGSVVSGIKK
+1067 SSCFGSVTNGIKK

-1100 DGASQLSQGIATANP
+1100 DGASQIATGIATANP
-1115 LGIIQG
+1115 LSIIQG

-1127 SAFSLFNSRDRKA
+1127 SAFDLFNSRDRKA

-1149 AVTRLGRAYTALEH
+1149 AVTRLGRTYTALEH

-1178 ALIANLRQQQNE
+1178 ALIQNLRQQQNE
-1190 IYGMIN
+1190 IQGMIN
-1196 DEKSK
+1196 DEISK
-1201 KHTDWGKVEEYQE
+1201 KKTDWGRVEEFQE
-1214 RIADAN
+1214 RYAEAG

-1227 SEITKSITQTS
+1227 AEITKSITQTS
-1238 AGELANQLKDA
+1238 AGDLANELKDA
-1249 LMDAFESGEDAAKAF
+1249 LIEAFESGEDAAKVF
-1264 GDIANDV
+1264 GDVADNV
-1271 LKNAVA
+1271 LKNAVS
-1277 NALKLQFLE
+1277 NALKLQLLE
-1286 KPLQQAIK
+1286 KPLQNAIK
-1294 QLQKDMGFDEEGNGS
+1294 QLQKDMGFDEEGNGT

>member
-1 MNIQGGGLSFDISGT
+1 MNIQGGGLSFEISGT
-16 NKQLISVLNESKKAI
+16 NKQLLSVLNESKKAI

-53 QAIDKAFAQIDVVV
+53 QAIDKAFANIDVIV

-72 AIAEL
+72 AITEL
-77 EAEYKRLGV
+77 ENEYKRLGA

-120 IDEAGKQADALLRE
+120 IDEAGKQADALMRE
-134 EQQLRKAEEAARN
+134 EQQLRKAQEAAQN
-147 NANAQTSLR
+147 NATAQQSLR

-170 EAGLRGTETFRKL
+170 EAGLRGTETFRQL
-183 QQEARRLANA
+183 QKEAGRLANA

-221 AGAFSTAQG
+221 AGAFSAAQG

-272 MLVTVAKAKE
+272 MLTTVAKAKE
-282 MLAAANLKLAGAL
+282 LLAAANLKLAGAL

-308 LTLGLSAAITGIIY
+308 LTLGLSVAITAVIAIIA
-322 IISKLNSKQAEAKKA
+322 KLNSKQAEAKKA

-362 WIQLTDNL
+362 WLSLTGSL

-375 WVQDNADKFND
+375 WVQDNADKFSD

-469 SAKARAK
+469 RAKAEARKELEGLQGEAK
-476 QELTEM
+476 
-482 QDAAKTLIEQQT
+482 KLIEQQT
-494 QFTAQ
+494 QFTAE

-538 DAERSKLARQI
+538 DAERSNLAKQI
-549 AAQQK
+549 AAQQA
-554 EVDRLSLKTSSGG
+554 EVERLSLKTTSGG
-567 SGGSGGNGNNKDPF
+567 GGSNKEKDPF
-581 AEQLAQ
+581 AEMLAT
-587 RKTLY
+587 RKGLY

-619 EGSSYLQ
+619 EGSSYLD
-626 YLENQRAAIE
+626 YLEKQRAAIE
-636 AKTAKTATDLK
+636 AKATKTAADLK

-676 AQCKTISEML
+676 AQCKTLSEML
-686 ATIERRRSELA
+686 ATIERRRSELS

-704 NAKAEILN
+704 NAKAEIL
-712 TAEADT
+712 TAAENDAKE
-718 RQQAKEETKALL
+718 QAKEETKALL
-730 QEYAGYL
+730 NEYAAYL

-744 ESYARNKELLTRRAA
+744 ESYARNRELLTRRAA
-759 EASTEAERRVA
+759 EATTDAERQVV
-770 EAALAALEAKREE
+770 EAALAALEAKRAE
-783 YAKRSG
+783 YNKRSG
-789 NEQYDAL
+789 NEQYDTL
-796 LEEYQT
+796 LQEYQT
-802 YQQQETAILERY
+802 YQQQETAILEKY

-819 LAEQQGNADMIAA
+819 LAEQQGNAAMIAQ
-832 INTKQQTELS
+832 INAKQQTELS

-857 LFGDISRLSTTTIN
+857 LFSDISRLSTTTIN
-871 RLLNDINSRKINFSA
+871 RLLNDINSRKVNLSA
-886 QFNPSDL
+886 EFNPADL

-921 ELRAAMKAEKLL
+921 ELRAAMKADKLL

-956 INISDATL
+956 INSSDTTL
-964 AGSAKQAF
+964 AGAAKE
-972 ADYTDAINISDA
+972 
-984 TLAGSAKQAFADL
+984 AFADL

-1012 DTLNGLKIKGEL
+1012 ATLNGLKIKGEL
-1024 TIEGQKQ
+1024 TIEGQEQ

-1049 GAAFKEHFA
+1049 GAAIKENFA
-1058 DIGSSISFV
+1058 DLGSSLTFV

-1080 MGISMDEETEA
+1080 MGLSMDEETET
-1091 ILGDIGGML
+1091 ILNDIGGML
-1100 DGASQLSQGIATANP
+1100 DGASQIATGIATANP
-1115 LGIIQG
+1115 LSIIQG

-1127 SAFSLFNSRDRKA
+1127 SAFDLFNSRDRKA
-1140 EKSIKKHEE
+1140 ERSIKKHEE

-1171 TVYQNQN
+1171 TVYQNQS

-1220 RQIEDII
+1220 RQIQDII

-1249 LMDAFESGEDAAKAF
+1249 LMEAFESGEDAAKAF
-1264 GDIANDV
+1264 GDIANQV
-1271 LKNAVA
+1271 LRNAVA

-1286 KPLQQAIK
+1286 KPLQNAIK

-1319 RFKEAV
+1319 RFKAAV

-1333 NAMEMYKD
+1333 NAMDMYKD
-1341 LFAELDDSD
+1341 LFAELDDND

-1387 RQQLTRLTSMDNRL
+1387 RQQLSRLTSMDNRL
-1401 GNIAASLLS
+1401 GHIAGTLLS

-1416 IDDEEDLRSQG
+1416 IDEGDDLRSQG

>member
-100 AALQTKQAQLR
+100 AALQTKQAQIR
-111 EEITLRQTV
+111 EEINLRQQV
-120 IDEAGKQADALLRE
+120 IDETGKQADALLRE
-134 EQQLRKAEEAARN
+134 EQQLKKAQQAAEQ
-147 NANAQTSLR
+147 NANAHTSLR
-156 TQLRNVREQLGQME
+156 MQLRNVREQLAQME
-170 EAGLRGTETFRKL
+170 EAGLRGTDTFKKL
-183 QQEARRLANA
+183 QQEAGRLANA

-221 AGAFSTAQG
+221 AGAFSAAQG

-282 MLAAANLKLAGAL
+282 LLAVATNKLSVAL
-295 GISTVAAQALMAT
+295 GNSTVAAKALMAT
-308 LTLGLSAAITGIIY
+308 LTLGLSVAITAAIVLWEKFSGSTKEAAKSTEAARKMFDDYHKTMAGKSADLVGKY
-322 IISKLNSKQAEAKKA
+322 AKLRDEYSKLKTASEKQQWIKDNAT
-337 ADEFNKKVAEA
+337 EFDNLGLSVSN
-348 AGKPIAAYRALQAE
+348 
-362 WIQLTDNL
+362 LTDA
-370 KDREK
+370 DRVFVSNTK
-375 WVQDNADKFND
+375 NV
-386 LGYKVRNAKEA
+386 
-397 EDLLIKNSAKFV
+397 IKAL
-409 EACILKAKALAAQ
+409 ELRAKALALQELQMKAYEEYYNQ
-422 NLAAEKYQE
+422 VINADQTVAGGGYYHQFKGGNITPGSQAAKDLVAAMKAAGAVSRSGDAYNDGSWYSMDGGDFKPTQKAIDAINAYRIQQARSTNQRIHSEA
-431 IIKKQAEIDAMPDT
+431 QAELDKT
-445 VSQFVQTSSGQYGGV
+445 
-460 TGYYIEVAN
+460 TGYVKRELALTE
-469 SAKARAK
+469 
-476 QELTEM
+476 QEL
-482 QDAAKTLIEQQT
+482 
-494 QFTAQ
+494 
-499 EQAILAQIG
+499 
-508 NQAGQVVEGS
+508 
-518 VAAAEKE
+518 KE
-525 LQRLRGLYNDAAT
+525 LNVLRAGGNNNGG
-538 DAERSKLARQI
+538 
-549 AAQQK
+549 
-554 EVDRLSLKTSSGG
+554 SSGG
-567 SGGSGGNGNNKDPF
+567 NNTSSTAKNETDEY
-581 AEQLAQ
+581 AEQLQ
-587 RKTLY
+587 TRKGLY

-744 ESYARNKELLTRRAA
+744 ESYARKKELLSRQAA
-759 EASTEAERRVA
+759 ESATDAERQVA

-956 INISDATL
+956 INS
-964 AGSAKQAF
+964 
-972 ADYTDAINISDA
+972 SDA

-1024 TIEGQKQ
+1024 TIEGQEQ
-1031 LDILNAALNKEQG
+1031 LDILNAALNKETG
-1044 TAKSV
+1044 VAKSV
-1049 GAAFKEHFA
+1049 GAGFKEAFG
-1058 DIGSSISFV
+1058 DLGSSLTFL
-1067 SSCFGSVVSGIKK
+1067 SSCFGSVTNGIKK

-1100 DGASQLSQGIATANP
+1100 DGASQIATGIATANP
-1115 LGIIQG
+1115 LSIIQG

-1127 SAFSLFNSRDRKA
+1127 SAFDLFNSRDRKA

-1163 AVDNALGE
+1163 AVDKALGE
-1171 TVYQNQN
+1171 TVYQNQS
-1178 ALIANLRQQQNE
+1178 ALIQNLRQQQNE
-1190 IYGMIN
+1190 IQGMIN
-1196 DEKSK
+1196 DEISK
-1201 KHTDWGKVEEYQE
+1201 KKTDWGRVEEFQE
-1214 RIADAN
+1214 RYAEAG

-1227 SEITKSITQTS
+1227 AEITKSITQTS
-1238 AGELANQLKDA
+1238 AGDLANELKDA
-1249 LMDAFESGEDAAKAF
+1249 LIEAFESGEDAAKVF
-1264 GDIANDV
+1264 GDVADNV
-1271 LKNAVA
+1271 LKNAVS

-1286 KPLQQAIK
+1286 KPLQNAIK
-1294 QLQKDMGFDEEGNGS
+1294 QLQKDMGFDAEGNGS
-1309 FDGLTPEEQA
+1309 FDGLTQAEQD
-1319 RFKEAV
+1319 RFKAAV
-1325 AAAGANFK
+1325 AAAGQNFK
-1333 NAMEMYKD
+1333 AAMDMYKD
-1341 LFAELDDSD
+1341 LFAELEDESD

-1372 TNAVRQNQVVSIEIF
+1372 TNAVRQNQVIAIEIF
-1387 RQQLTRLTSMDNRL
+1387 RQQLIHLSSMDNRL
-1401 GNIAASLLS
+1401 GNIAGSLIS
-1410 ILSRLG
+1410 ILNRLG
-1416 IDDEEDLRSQG
+1416 IDDGDDLRSQG

>member
-183 QQEARRLANA
+183 QQEAGRLANA

-538 DAERSKLARQI
+538 DAKRSKLARQI

-554 EVDRLSLKTSSGG
+554 EVDRLSLKTS
-567 SGGSGGNGNNKDPF
+567 GNNKDPF

-744 ESYARNKELLTRRAA
+744 ESYARKKELLSRQAA
-759 EASTEAERRVA
+759 ESATDAERQVA
-770 EAALAALEAKREE
+770 EAALAALEKKREE
-783 YAKRSG
+783 YSKRSG
-789 NEQYDAL
+789 SEQYDAL
-796 LEEYQT
+796 LEEYKT
-802 YQQQETAILERY
+802 YQEQETAILEKY

-819 LAEQQGNADMIAA
+819 LAEQQGNASMIAQ
-832 INTKQQTELS
+832 INAKQQSELS

-857 LFGDISRLSTTTIN
+857 LFSDISRLSTTTIN
-871 RLLNDINSRKINFSA
+871 RLLNDINSRKINLSA
-886 QFNPSDL
+886 EFNPADL

-905 ELQTRN
+905 ELATRN

-956 INISDATL
+956 INSSDTTL
-964 AGSAKQAF
+964 AGAAKEA
-972 ADYTDAINISDA
+972 Y
-984 TLAGSAKQAFADL
+984 ADL
-997 LAEGSSYVDMLRRKI
+997 LAEGSSYVDMLRKKI
-1012 DTLNGLKIKGEL
+1012 ATLNGLKIKGEL
-1024 TIEGQKQ
+1024 TIEGQEQ
-1031 LDILNAALNKEQG
+1031 LDILNAALNKETG
-1044 TAKSV
+1044 VAKSV
-1049 GAAFKEHFA
+1049 GAGFKEAFG
-1058 DIGSSISFV
+1058 DLGSSLTFL
-1067 SSCFGSVVSGIKK
+1067 SSCFGSVTNGIKK

-1100 DGASQLSQGIATANP
+1100 DGASQIATGIATANP
-1115 LGIIQG
+1115 LSIIQG

-1127 SAFSLFNSRDRKA
+1127 SAFDLFNSRDRKA

-1163 AVDNALGE
+1163 AVDKALGE
-1171 TVYQNQN
+1171 TVYQNQS
-1178 ALIANLRQQQNE
+1178 ALIQNLRQQQNE
-1190 IYGMIN
+1190 IQGMIN
-1196 DEKSK
+1196 DEISK
-1201 KHTDWGKVEEYQE
+1201 KKTDWGRVEEFQE
-1214 RIADAN
+1214 RYAEAG

-1227 SEITKSITQTS
+1227 AEITKSITQTS
-1238 AGELANQLKDA
+1238 AGDLANELKDA
-1249 LMDAFESGEDAAKAF
+1249 LIEAFESGEDAAKVF
-1264 GDIANDV
+1264 GDVADNV
-1271 LKNAVA
+1271 LKNAVS

-1286 KPLQQAIK
+1286 KPLQNAIK
-1294 QLQKDMGFDEEGNGS
+1294 QLQKDMGFDAEGNGS
-1309 FDGLTPEEQA
+1309 FDGLTQAEQD
-1319 RFKEAV
+1319 RFKAAV
-1325 AAAGANFK
+1325 AAAGQNFK
-1333 NAMEMYKD
+1333 AAMDMYKD
-1341 LFAELDDSD
+1341 LFAELEDESD

-1372 TNAVRQNQVVSIEIF
+1372 TNAVRQNQVIAIEIF
-1387 RQQLTRLTSMDNRL
+1387 RQQLIHLSSMDNRL
-1401 GNIAASLLS
+1401 GNIAGSLIS
-1410 ILSRLG
+1410 ILNRLG
-1416 IDDEEDLRSQG
+1416 IDDGDDLRSQG

>member
-1 MNIQGGGLSFDISGT
+1 MNIQGGGLSFEISGT
-16 NKQLISVLNESKKAI
+16 NKQLLSVLNESKKAI

-53 QAIDKAFAQIDVVV
+53 QAIDKAFANIDVIV

-72 AIAEL
+72 AITEL
-77 EAEYKRLGV
+77 ENEYKRLGA

-134 EQQLRKAEEAARN
+134 EQQLRKAQEAAQN
-147 NANAQTSLR
+147 NATAQQSLR
-156 TQLRNVREQLGQME
+156 TQLRNVRDQLGQME
-170 EAGLRGTETFRKL
+170 EAGLRGTETFRQL
-183 QQEARRLANA
+183 QKEAGRLANA

-221 AGAFSTAQG
+221 AGAFSAAQG

-272 MLVTVAKAKE
+272 MLTTVAKAKE
-282 MLAAANLKLAGAL
+282 LLAAANLKLAGAL
-295 GISTVAAQALMAT
+295 GISTVASQALMAT
-308 LTLGLSAAITGIIY
+308 LTLGLSVAITAVIAIIA
-322 IISKLNSKQAEAKKA
+322 KLNSKQAEAKKA

-362 WIQLTDNL
+362 WLSLTGSL

-431 IIKKQAEIDAMPDT
+431 IIKKQAEIEAMPDT

-469 SAKARAK
+469 RAKAEARKELEGLQGEAK
-476 QELTEM
+476 
-482 QDAAKTLIEQQT
+482 KLIEQQT
-494 QFTAQ
+494 QFTAE

-518 VAAAEKE
+518 VAAAERE

-538 DAERSKLARQI
+538 DAERSNLAKQI
-549 AAQQK
+549 AAQQA
-554 EVDRLSLKTSSGG
+554 EVERLSLKTTSGG
-567 SGGSGGNGNNKDPF
+567 GGSNKEKDPF
-581 AEQLAQ
+581 AEMLAT
-587 RKTLY
+587 RKGLY

-619 EGSSYLQ
+619 EGSSYLD
-626 YLENQRAAIE
+626 YLEKQRAAIE
-636 AKTAKTATDLK
+636 AKATKTAADLK

-676 AQCKTISEML
+676 AQCKTLSEML
-686 ATIERRRSELA
+686 ATIERRRSELS

-704 NAKAEILN
+704 NAKAEIL
-712 TAEADT
+712 TAAENDAKE
-718 RQQAKEETKALL
+718 QAKEETKALL
-730 QEYAGYL
+730 NEYAAYL

-744 ESYARNKELLTRRAA
+744 ESYARNRELLTRRAA
-759 EASTEAERRVA
+759 EATTDAERQVV
-770 EAALAALEAKREE
+770 EAALAALEAKRAE
-783 YAKRSG
+783 YNKRSG
-789 NEQYDAL
+789 NEQYDTL
-796 LEEYQT
+796 LQEYQT
-802 YQQQETAILERY
+802 YQQQETAILEKY

-819 LAEQQGNADMIAA
+819 LAEQQGNAAMIAQ
-832 INTKQQTELS
+832 INAKQQTELS

-857 LFGDISRLSTTTIN
+857 LFSDISRLSTTTIN
-871 RLLNDINSRKINFSA
+871 RLLNDINSRKVNLSA
-886 QFNPSDL
+886 EFNPADL

-921 ELRAAMKAEKLL
+921 ELRAAMKADKLL

-956 INISDATL
+956 INSSDTTL
-964 AGSAKQAF
+964 AGAAKE
-972 ADYTDAINISDA
+972 
-984 TLAGSAKQAFADL
+984 AFADL

-1012 DTLNGLKIKGEL
+1012 ATLNGLKIKGEL
-1024 TIEGQKQ
+1024 TIEGQEQ

-1049 GAAFKEHFA
+1049 GAAIKENFA
-1058 DIGSSISFV
+1058 DLGSSLTFV

-1080 MGISMDEETEA
+1080 MGLSMDEETET
-1091 ILGDIGGML
+1091 ILNDIGGML
-1100 DGASQLSQGIATANP
+1100 DGASQIATGIATANP
-1115 LGIIQG
+1115 LSIIQG

-1127 SAFSLFNSRDRKA
+1127 SAFDLFNSRDRKA
-1140 EKSIKKHEE
+1140 ERSIKKHEE

-1171 TVYQNQN
+1171 TVYQNQS

-1220 RQIEDII
+1220 RQIQDII

-1249 LMDAFESGEDAAKAF
+1249 LMEAFESGEDAAKAF
-1264 GDIANDV
+1264 GDIANQV
-1271 LKNAVA
+1271 LRNAVA

-1286 KPLQQAIK
+1286 KPLQNAIK

-1319 RFKEAV
+1319 RFKAAV

-1333 NAMEMYKD
+1333 NAMDMYKD

-1387 RQQLTRLTSMDNRL
+1387 RQQLSRLTSMDNRL
-1401 GNIAASLLS
+1401 GHIAGTLLS

-1416 IDDEEDLRSQG
+1416 IDEGDDLRSQG

>member
-1 MNIQGGGLSFDISGT
+1 MNIQGGGLSFEISGT
-16 NKQLISVLNESKKAI
+16 NKQLLSVLNESKKAI
-31 QEFQGAAVLGGKQMD
+31 QEFQGAAVLGGKEMD
-46 GAFTRAA
+46 GAFNRAA
-53 QAIDKAFAQIDVVV
+53 QAIDKAFANIDVIV

-72 AIAEL
+72 AIREL
-77 EAEYKRLGV
+77 EDEYKRLGV
-86 EASKALSAGHKEEA
+86 EASKALSAGNKEEA
-100 AALQTKQAQLR
+100 TALQAKQAQIR
-111 EEITLRQTV
+111 EEINLRQQV
-120 IDEAGKQADALLRE
+120 IDETGKQADALLRE
-134 EQQLRKAEEAARN
+134 EQQLKKAQQAAEQ
-147 NANAQTSLR
+147 NANAHTSLR
-156 TQLRNVREQLGQME
+156 MQLRNVREQLAQME
-170 EAGLRGTETFRKL
+170 EAGLRGTDTFKKL
-183 QQEARRLANA
+183 QQEAGRLANA

-221 AGAFSTAQG
+221 AGAFSAAQG

-282 MLAAANLKLAGAL
+282 LLAVATNKLSVAL
-295 GISTVAAQALMAT
+295 GISTVAAKALMAT
-308 LTLGLSAAITGIIY
+308 LTLGLSVAITAAIVLWDKFSGSTKEAAKSTEAARKMFDDYHKTMAGKSADLVGRY
-322 IISKLNSKQAEAKKA
+322 AKLRDEYGKLQTASEKQQWIKDNATEFDNLGLSVSNLTEADRVFVGNTKNVIKALELRAEALALQELQMKAYEEYYNQIINADQTVAGGGYYNKFKAGTYSTDAYGNLPDEWKKA
-337 ADEFNKKVAEA
+337 GVTMEEA
-348 AGKPIAAYRALQAE
+348 GYEWGGGQSGMGFLKPTQTAIDKINAYRIQQARTTNQRIHSE
-362 WIQLTDNL
+362 AQAQLDKTTDY
-370 KDREK
+370 
-375 WVQDNADKFND
+375 VQK
-386 LGYKVRNAKEA
+386 K
-397 EDLLIKNSAKFV
+397 
-409 EACILKAKALAAQ
+409 LA
-422 NLAAEKYQE
+422 
-431 IIKKQAEIDAMPDT
+431 
-445 VSQFVQTSSGQYGGV
+445 
-460 TGYYIEVAN
+460 
-469 SAKARAK
+469 
-476 QELTEM
+476 LTEEEL
-482 QDAAKTLIEQQT
+482 KTLNV
-494 QFTAQ
+494 
-499 EQAILAQIG
+499 LR
-508 NQAGQVVEGS
+508 AGGKNTPPKNPPS
-518 VAAAEKE
+518 HDKKE
-525 LQRLRGLYNDAAT
+525 T
-538 DAERSKLARQI
+538 DEY
-549 AAQQK
+549 
-554 EVDRLSLKTSSGG
+554 
-567 SGGSGGNGNNKDPF
+567 
-581 AEQLAQ
+581 AEQLQ
-587 RKTLY
+587 TRKGLY

-612 EFAPLLK
+612 EFAPLLA
-619 EGSSYLQ
+619 EGSSYLD
-626 YLENQRAAIE
+626 YLERQRDTIS
-636 AKTAKTATDLK
+636 AKTSKTAADLR

-668 DTQLQQEL
+668 DAQLQQEL
-676 AQCKTISEML
+676 AQCKTIGEML

-718 RQQAKEETKALL
+718 REQARQETKALL
-730 QEYAGYL
+730 NEYAAYL

-759 EASTEAERRVA
+759 QASTDAERRVA

-802 YQQQETAILERY
+802 YQQQETAILEKY

-905 ELQTRN
+905 ELQQRN

-921 ELRAAMKAEKLL
+921 ELRAAMKAESLL

-956 INISDATL
+956 INSSDATL
-964 AGSAKQAF
+964 AGA
-972 ADYTDAINISDA
+972 
-984 TLAGSAKQAFADL
+984 AKQAFADL

-1012 DTLNGLKIKGEL
+1012 AALNGLKIKGEL

-1149 AVTRLGRAYTALEH
+1149 AVTRLGRAYTELEH

-1319 RFKEAV
+1319 RFKAAV

>member
-1 MNIQGGGLSFDISGT
+1 MNIQGGGLSFDISGN

-147 NANAQTSLR
+147 NANAQISLR

-170 EAGLRGTETFRKL
+170 EAGLRGTDTFRKL
-183 QQEARRLANA
+183 QQEAGRLANA

-282 MLAAANLKLAGAL
+282 LLSAATNRLTVAL
-295 GISTVAAQALMAT
+295 GGSVVVAKALMAT
-308 LTLGLSAAITGIIY
+308 LTFGLSVAITAAIY
-322 IISKLNSKQAEAKKA
+322 LWDKYSSKAKDATKANEEAKKVFDEYHKSTASKSADLVGKYQRLRDEYNNLKSA
-337 ADEFNKKVAEA
+337 AEK
-348 AGKPIAAYRALQAE
+348 QE
-362 WIQLTDNL
+362 WIKNNASEFDSLSLSVNNLTDA
-370 KDREK
+370 
-375 WVQDNADKFND
+375 DNVF
-386 LGYKVRNAKEA
+386 
-397 EDLLIKNSAKFV
+397 IKNTKSVVKAL
-409 EACILKAKALAAQ
+409 ELRAKALALQELQMKAYEQ
-422 NLAAEKYQE
+422 YYQRIIAADQSVAGGGFYTKVGN
-431 IIKKQAEIDAMPDT
+431 IIKQGTQDQKDLVAAMKAAGAVSASGDAYDKDNEWYTMSGGDFKLTQKAIDAINAYRVSQARSTNQRIHSEAQAELDKT
-445 VSQFVQTSSGQYGGV
+445 V
-460 TGYYIEVAN
+460 GYTRQQIA
-469 SAKARAK
+469 
-476 QELTEM
+476 LT
-482 QDAAKTLIEQQT
+482 
-494 QFTAQ
+494 
-499 EQAILAQIG
+499 
-508 NQAGQVVEGS
+508 
-518 VAAAEKE
+518 EKE
-525 LQRLRGLYNDAAT
+525 LKELDILRT
-538 DAERSKLARQI
+538 K
-549 AAQQK
+549 
-554 EVDRLSLKTSSGG
+554 G
-567 SGGSGGNGNNKDPF
+567 SNKPNGNGSSAGSSSKNEKDPF
-581 AEQLAQ
+581 AEQLAT
-587 RKTLY
+587 RKGLY

-636 AKTAKTATDLK
+636 AKTTKTAADLK

-686 ATIERRRSELA
+686 ATIERRRSELS

-744 ESYARNKELLTRRAA
+744 ESYARKKELLSRQAA
-759 EASTEAERRVA
+759 ESATDAERQVA
-770 EAALAALEAKREE
+770 EAALAALEKKREE
-783 YAKRSG
+783 YSKRSG
-789 NEQYDAL
+789 SEQYDAL
-796 LEEYQT
+796 LEEYKT
-802 YQQQETAILERY
+802 YQEQETAILEKY

-819 LAEQQGNADMIAA
+819 LAEQQGNASMIAQ
-832 INTKQQTELS
+832 INAKQQSELS

-857 LFGDISRLSTTTIN
+857 LFSDISRLSTTTIN
-871 RLLNDINSRKINFSA
+871 RLLNDINSRKINLSA
-886 QFNPSDL
+886 EFNPADL

-905 ELQTRN
+905 ELATRN

-956 INISDATL
+956 INSSDTTL
-964 AGSAKQAF
+964 AGAAKEA
-972 ADYTDAINISDA
+972 Y
-984 TLAGSAKQAFADL
+984 ADL
-997 LAEGSSYVDMLRRKI
+997 LAEGSSYVDMLRKKI
-1012 DTLNGLKIKGEL
+1012 ATLNGLKIKGEL
-1024 TIEGQKQ
+1024 TIEGQEQ
-1031 LDILNAALNKEQG
+1031 LDILNAALNKETG
-1044 TAKSV
+1044 VAKSV
-1049 GAAFKEHFA
+1049 GAGFKEAFG
-1058 DIGSSISFV
+1058 DLGSSLTFL
-1067 SSCFGSVVSGIKK
+1067 SSCFGSVTNGIKK

-1100 DGASQLSQGIATANP
+1100 DGASQIATGIATANP
-1115 LGIIQG
+1115 LSIIQG

-1127 SAFSLFNSRDRKA
+1127 SAFDLFNSRDRKA

-1149 AVTRLGRAYTALEH
+1149 TVTRLGRAYTALEH
-1163 AVDNALGE
+1163 AVDKALGE
-1171 TVYQNQN
+1171 TVYQNQS
-1178 ALIANLRQQQNE
+1178 ALIQNLRQQQNE
-1190 IYGMIN
+1190 IQGMIN
-1196 DEKSK
+1196 DEISK
-1201 KHTDWGKVEEYQE
+1201 KKTDWGRVEEFQE
-1214 RIADAN
+1214 RYAEAG

-1227 SEITKSITQTS
+1227 AEITKSITQTS
-1238 AGELANQLKDA
+1238 AGDLANELKDA
-1249 LMDAFESGEDAAKAF
+1249 LIEAFESGEDAAKVF
-1264 GDIANDV
+1264 GDVADNV
-1271 LKNAVA
+1271 LKNAVS

-1286 KPLQQAIK
+1286 KPLQNAIK
-1294 QLQKDMGFDEEGNGS
+1294 QLQKDMGFDAEGNGS
-1309 FDGLTPEEQA
+1309 FDGLTQAEQD
-1319 RFKEAV
+1319 RFKAAV
-1325 AAAGANFK
+1325 AAAGQNFK
-1333 NAMEMYKD
+1333 AAMDMYKD
-1341 LFAELDDSD
+1341 LFAELEDESD

-1372 TNAVRQNQVVSIEIF
+1372 TNAVRQNQVIAIEIF
-1387 RQQLTRLTSMDNRL
+1387 RQQLIHLSSMDNRL
-1401 GNIAASLLS
+1401 GNIAGSLIS
-1410 ILSRLG
+1410 ILNRLG
-1416 IDDEEDLRSQG
+1416 IDDGDDLRSQG

>member
-1 MNIQGGGLSFDISGT
+1 MNIQGGGLSFEISGT
-16 NKQLISVLNESKKAI
+16 NKQLLSVLNESKKAI

-53 QAIDKAFAQIDVVV
+53 QAIDKAFANIDIIV

-72 AIAEL
+72 AITEL
-77 EAEYKRLGV
+77 EAEYQRLGA
-86 EASKALSAGHKEEA
+86 EASKALTAGQKEEA
-100 AALQTKQAQLR
+100 AAFQTKQAQIR
-111 EEITLRQTV
+111 EEITLRQQV
-120 IDEAGKQADALLRE
+120 IDEAAKQADALLIE
-134 EQQLRKAEEAARN
+134 EQQLKKTQQAAEQ
-147 NANAQTSLR
+147 NATAQSSLR
-156 TQLRNVREQLGQME
+156 MQLRNVREQLAQME
-170 EAGLRGTETFRKL
+170 QAGLRGTDTFKQL
-183 QQEARRLANA
+183 QREAGRLADA

-213 MIAGLSGV
+213 MISGLSGV
-221 AGAFSTAQG
+221 AGAFSAAQG

-282 MLAAANLKLAGAL
+282 LLAAANVKLATAL

-308 LTLGLSAAITGIIY
+308 LTLGLSVAITAVIA

-337 ADEFNKKVAEA
+337 ADEFNKKVSEA
-348 AGKPIAAYRALQAE
+348 AGKPIAAYRALQTE
-362 WIQLTDNL
+362 WISLTDSQ

-375 WVQDNADKFND
+375 WVQDNAGRFEE
-386 LGYKVRNAKEA
+386 LGFKVRSAKDA
-397 EDLLIKNSAKFV
+397 EDLLINNSQKFV

-422 NLAAEKYQE
+422 NLAAEKYQD

-445 VSQFVQTSSGQYGGV
+445 VSQYIQTSSFG

-469 SAKARAK
+469 TAKAKARK
-476 QELTEM
+476 ELEDM
-482 QDAAKTLIEQQT
+482 QTAANSLVEQQVK
-494 QFTAQ
+494 FTSE

-538 DAERSKLARQI
+538 DTERRNLARQI
-549 AAQQK
+549 AAQQA
-554 EVDRLSLKTSSGG
+554 EVDRLSLKTPSSGNK
-567 SGGSGGNGNNKDPF
+567 GGGANNNKDPF
-581 AEQLAQ
+581 AEMLAT
-587 RKTLY
+587 RKGLY
-592 EKYLKWITSSDET
+592 EKYLKWITSSDEI

-619 EGSSYLQ
+619 EGTSYLD
-626 YLENQRAAIE
+626 YLERQRDAI
-636 AKTAKTATDLK
+636 ASKTNKTAADLK
-647 NLTTLNNEIANAT
+647 NLTTLNNEIADAT

-676 AQCKTISEML
+676 AQCKTLSEML
-686 ATIERRRSELA
+686 ATIESRRSELA
-697 GDNSDVD
+697 GDNSDLD
-704 NAKAEILN
+704 KAKAEILN
-712 TAEADT
+712 TAEADAK
-718 RQQAKEETKALL
+718 QQAKEETKALL
-730 QEYAGYL
+730 SEYAGYL

-759 EASTEAERRVA
+759 EAATEAERKVA
-770 EAALAALEAKREE
+770 ETALAALEAKREE

-789 NEQYDAL
+789 SEQYDAL
-796 LEEYQT
+796 LQEYQT
-802 YQQQETAILERY
+802 YQQQETAILEKY

-819 LAEQQGNADMIAA
+819 LAEQQGNAGMIAQ
-832 INTKQQTELS
+832 INAKQQSELS

-857 LFGDISRLSTTTIN
+857 LFSDISRLSTTTIN
-871 RLLNDINSRKINFSA
+871 RLLNDINSRKINLSA
-886 QFNPSDL
+886 EFNPADL
-893 KAINDQLQKAKN
+893 KAINDQLEKAKN

-921 ELRAAMKAEKLL
+921 ELRAAMKADKLL

-939 VKSLEEKKKQYA
+939 VKSLEEKKRQYA
-951 DYTDA
+951 EYTDA
-956 INISDATL
+956 INSSDATL
-964 AGSAKQAF
+964 AGA
-972 ADYTDAINISDA
+972 
-984 TLAGSAKQAFADL
+984 AKQAFADL
-997 LAEGSSYVDMLRRKI
+997 LKEGSSYVDMLRRKI
-1012 DTLNGLKIKGEL
+1012 ATLNGLKIKGEL
-1024 TIEGQKQ
+1024 TIEGQEQ
-1031 LDILNAALNKEQG
+1031 LDILNAALNKEQN

-1049 GAAFKEHFA
+1049 GQALKDTFA
-1058 DIGSSISFV
+1058 DVGSSITFV
-1067 SSCFGSVVSGIKK
+1067 KGCFDSVVSGMKK
-1080 MGISMDEETEA
+1080 MGITMDEETEV
-1091 ILGDIGGML
+1091 ILNDLGGMM
-1100 DGASQLSQGIATANP
+1100 DGASQVATGIATGNP

-1127 SAFSLFNSRDRKA
+1127 SAFDLFNSRDRKA

-1190 IYGMIN
+1190 IRGMIN
-1196 DEKSK
+1196 DEQSK
-1201 KHTDWGKVEEYQE
+1201 KHTDWGRIEEYQE
-1214 RIADAN
+1214 RIAEAD
-1220 RQIEDII
+1220 RQIQDII
-1227 SEITKSITQTS
+1227 ADITKSITQTTGKEA
-1238 AGELANQLKDA
+1238 AGQ
-1249 LMDAFESGEDAAKAF
+1249 LMDAIVESCAGGEDALKSLHKVYE
-1264 GDIANDV
+1264 DVANDIM
-1271 LKNAVA
+1271 KKAVA

-1286 KPLQQAIK
+1286 KPLQNAIK

-1309 FDGLTPEEQA
+1309 FDGLSPEEQA
-1319 RFKEAV
+1319 RFKAAV

-1333 NAMEMYKD
+1333 AAMNVYKD
-1341 LFAELDDSD
+1341 LFSELDDSD
-1350 PTSLSGA
+1350 PTTLSGA

-1401 GNIAASLLS
+1401 GNIAATLLS
-1410 ILSRLG
+1410 ILNRLG
-1416 IDDEEDLRSQG
+1416 IDDGDDLRSQG

>member
-1 MNIQGGGLSFDISGT
+1 MNIQGGGLSFEISGT
-16 NKQLISVLNESKKAI
+16 NKQLLSVLNESKKAI
-31 QEFQGAAVLGGKQMD
+31 QEFQGAAVLGGKEMD
-46 GAFTRAA
+46 GAFNRAA
-53 QAIDKAFAQIDVVV
+53 QAIDKAFANIDVIV

-72 AIAEL
+72 AIREL
-77 EAEYKRLGV
+77 EDEYKRLGV
-86 EASKALSAGHKEEA
+86 EASKALSAGNKEEA
-100 AALQTKQAQLR
+100 TALQAKQAQIR
-111 EEITLRQTV
+111 EEINLRQQV
-120 IDEAGKQADALLRE
+120 IDETGKQADALLRE
-134 EQQLRKAEEAARN
+134 EQQLKKAQQAAEQ
-147 NANAQTSLR
+147 NANAHTSLR
-156 TQLRNVREQLGQME
+156 MQLRNVREQLAQME
-170 EAGLRGTETFRKL
+170 EAGLRGTDTFKKL
-183 QQEARRLANA
+183 QQEAGRLANA

-221 AGAFSTAQG
+221 AGAFSAAQG

-282 MLAAANLKLAGAL
+282 LLAVATNKLSVAL
-295 GISTVAAQALMAT
+295 GISTVAAKALMAT
-308 LTLGLSAAITGIIY
+308 LTLGLSVAITAAIVLWEKFSGST
-322 IISKLNSKQAEAKKA
+322 K
-337 ADEFNKKVAEA
+337 EA
-348 AGKPIAAYRALQAE
+348 AKSTEAARKMFDDYHKTMAGKSADLVGKYAKLRDEYGKLKTAAEKQQ
-362 WIQLTDNL
+362 WIKDNATEFDNLGLSVNNLTDA
-370 KDREK
+370 DRVFVSNTK
-375 WVQDNADKFND
+375 NV
-386 LGYKVRNAKEA
+386 
-397 EDLLIKNSAKFV
+397 IKAL
-409 EACILKAKALAAQ
+409 ELRAKALALQELQMKAYEEYYNQ
-422 NLAAEKYQE
+422 VINADQTVAGGGYYHQFKGGNITSGSQAAKDLVAAMKAAGAVSRSGDAYNDGSWYSMDGGDFKPTQKAIDAINAYRIQQARSTNQRIHSEA
-431 IIKKQAEIDAMPDT
+431 QAELDKT
-445 VSQFVQTSSGQYGGV
+445 
-460 TGYYIEVAN
+460 TGYVKRELALTE
-469 SAKARAK
+469 
-476 QELTEM
+476 QEL
-482 QDAAKTLIEQQT
+482 
-494 QFTAQ
+494 
-499 EQAILAQIG
+499 
-508 NQAGQVVEGS
+508 
-518 VAAAEKE
+518 KE
-525 LQRLRGLYNDAAT
+525 LNVLRAGGNN
-538 DAERSKLARQI
+538 KGG
-549 AAQQK
+549 
-554 EVDRLSLKTSSGG
+554 SSGG
-567 SGGSGGNGNNKDPF
+567 RNTTSSPAKKETDEY
-581 AEQLAQ
+581 AEQLQ
-587 RKTLY
+587 TRKGLY

-612 EFAPLLK
+612 EFAPLLA
-619 EGSSYLQ
+619 EGSSYLD
-626 YLENQRAAIE
+626 YLERQRDTISAKAS
-636 AKTAKTATDLK
+636 KTAADLR
-647 NLTTLNNEIANAT
+647 NLSTLNNEIANAT

-668 DTQLQQEL
+668 DAQLQQEL
-676 AQCKTISEML
+676 AQCKTIGEML

-718 RQQAKEETKALL
+718 QEQARQETKALL
-730 QEYAGYL
+730 NEYAAYL

-802 YQQQETAILERY
+802 YQQQETAILEKY

-921 ELRAAMKAEKLL
+921 ELRAAMKADKLL

-956 INISDATL
+956 INS
-964 AGSAKQAF
+964 
-972 ADYTDAINISDA
+972 SDA

-1012 DTLNGLKIKGEL
+1012 AALNELKIKGEL

-1067 SSCFGSVVSGIKK
+1067 SSCFGSVVNGIKK

>member
-1 MNIQGGGLSFDISGT
+1 MNIQGGGLSFDISGN

-147 NANAQTSLR
+147 NANAQISLR

-170 EAGLRGTETFRKL
+170 EAGLRGTDTFRKL
-183 QQEARRLANA
+183 QQEAGRLANA

-282 MLAAANLKLAGAL
+282 LLSAATNRLTVAL
-295 GISTVAAQALMAT
+295 GGSVVAAKALMAT
-308 LTLGLSAAITGIIY
+308 LTFGLSVAITAAIY
-322 IISKLNSKQAEAKKA
+322 LWDKYSSKAKDATKANEEAKKVFDEYHKSTASKSADLVGKYQRLRDEYNNLKSA
-337 ADEFNKKVAEA
+337 AEK
-348 AGKPIAAYRALQAE
+348 QE
-362 WIQLTDNL
+362 WIKNNASEFDSLSLSVNNLTDA
-370 KDREK
+370 
-375 WVQDNADKFND
+375 DNVF
-386 LGYKVRNAKEA
+386 
-397 EDLLIKNSAKFV
+397 IKNTKSVVKAL
-409 EACILKAKALAAQ
+409 ELRAKALALQELQMKAYEQ
-422 NLAAEKYQE
+422 YYQRIIAADQSVAGGGFYTKVGN
-431 IIKKQAEIDAMPDT
+431 IIKQGTQDQKDLVAAMKAAGAVSASGDAYNKDNEWYTMSGGDFKLTQKAIDAINAYRVSQARSTNQRIHSEAQAELDKT
-445 VSQFVQTSSGQYGGV
+445 V
-460 TGYYIEVAN
+460 GYTRQQIA
-469 SAKARAK
+469 
-476 QELTEM
+476 LT
-482 QDAAKTLIEQQT
+482 
-494 QFTAQ
+494 
-499 EQAILAQIG
+499 
-508 NQAGQVVEGS
+508 
-518 VAAAEKE
+518 EKE
-525 LQRLRGLYNDAAT
+525 LKELDILRT
-538 DAERSKLARQI
+538 K
-549 AAQQK
+549 
-554 EVDRLSLKTSSGG
+554 G
-567 SGGSGGNGNNKDPF
+567 SNKPNGNGSSAGSSSKNEKDPF
-581 AEQLAQ
+581 AEQLAT
-587 RKTLY
+587 RKGLY

-636 AKTAKTATDLK
+636 AKTTKTAADLK

-686 ATIERRRSELA
+686 ATIERRRSELS

-744 ESYARNKELLTRRAA
+744 ESYARKKELLSRQAA
-759 EASTEAERRVA
+759 ESATDAERQVA
-770 EAALAALEAKREE
+770 EAALAALEKKREE
-783 YAKRSG
+783 YSKRSG
-789 NEQYDAL
+789 SEQYDTL
-796 LEEYQT
+796 LEEYKT
-802 YQQQETAILERY
+802 YQEQETAILEKY

-819 LAEQQGNADMIAA
+819 LAEQQGNASMIAQ
-832 INTKQQTELS
+832 INAKQQSELS

-857 LFGDISRLSTTTIN
+857 LFSDISRLSTTTIN
-871 RLLNDINSRKINFSA
+871 RLLNDINSRKINLSA
-886 QFNPSDL
+886 EFNPADL

-905 ELQTRN
+905 ELATRN

-956 INISDATL
+956 INSSDTTL
-964 AGSAKQAF
+964 AGAAKEA
-972 ADYTDAINISDA
+972 Y
-984 TLAGSAKQAFADL
+984 ADL
-997 LAEGSSYVDMLRRKI
+997 LAEGSSYVDMLRKKI
-1012 DTLNGLKIKGEL
+1012 ATLNGLKIKGKL
-1024 TIEGQKQ
+1024 TIEGQEQ
-1031 LDILNAALNKEQG
+1031 LDILNAALNKETG
-1044 TAKSV
+1044 VAKSV
-1049 GAAFKEHFA
+1049 GAGFKEAFG
-1058 DIGSSISFV
+1058 DLGSSLTFL
-1067 SSCFGSVVSGIKK
+1067 SSSFGSVTNGIKK
-1080 MGISMDEETEA
+1080 MGISMDGETEA

-1100 DGASQLSQGIATANP
+1100 DGASQIATGIATANP
-1115 LGIIQG
+1115 LSIIQG

-1127 SAFSLFNSRDRKA
+1127 SAFDLFNSRDRKA

-1149 AVTRLGRAYTALEH
+1149 AVTRMGRAYTALEH
-1163 AVDNALGE
+1163 AVDKALGE
-1171 TVYQNQN
+1171 TVYQNQS
-1178 ALIANLRQQQNE
+1178 ALIQNLRQQQNE
-1190 IYGMIN
+1190 IQGMIN
-1196 DEKSK
+1196 DEISK
-1201 KHTDWGKVEEYQE
+1201 KKTDWGRVEEFQE
-1214 RIADAN
+1214 RYAEAG

-1227 SEITKSITQTS
+1227 AEITKSITQTS
-1238 AGELANQLKDA
+1238 AGDLANELKDA
-1249 LMDAFESGEDAAKAF
+1249 LIEAFESGEDAAKVF
-1264 GDIANDV
+1264 GDVADNV
-1271 LKNAVA
+1271 LKNAVS

-1286 KPLQQAIK
+1286 EPLQNAIK
-1294 QLQKDMGFDEEGNGS
+1294 QLQKDMGFDAEGNGS
-1309 FDGLTPEEQA
+1309 FDGLTQAEQD
-1319 RFKEAV
+1319 RFKAAV
-1325 AAAGANFK
+1325 AAAGQNFK
-1333 NAMEMYKD
+1333 AAMDMYKD
-1341 LFAELDDSD
+1341 LFAELDESD

-1372 TNAVRQNQVVSIEIF
+1372 TNAVRQNQVIAIEIF
-1387 RQQLTRLTSMDNRL
+1387 RQQLIHLSSMDNRL
-1401 GNIAASLLS
+1401 GNIAGSLLS
-1410 ILSRLG
+1410 ILNRLG
-1416 IDDEEDLRSQG
+1416 IDDGDDLRSQG
-1427 ITD
+1427 ITN

>member
-1 MNIQGGGLSFDISGT
+1 MNIQGGGLSFDIFGN

-147 NANAQTSLR
+147 NANAQISLR

-170 EAGLRGTETFRKL
+170 EAGLRGTDTFRKL
-183 QQEARRLANA
+183 QQEAGRLANA

-243 KIMLKVQAL
+243 KIMLKGQAL

-282 MLAAANLKLAGAL
+282 LLSAATNRLTVAL
-295 GISTVAAQALMAT
+295 GGSVVAAKALMAT
-308 LTLGLSAAITGIIY
+308 LTFGLSVAITAAIY
-322 IISKLNSKQAEAKKA
+322 LWDKYSSKAKDATKANEEAKKVFDEYHKSTASKSADLVGKYQRLRDEYNNLKSA
-337 ADEFNKKVAEA
+337 AEK
-348 AGKPIAAYRALQAE
+348 QE
-362 WIQLTDNL
+362 WIKNNASEFDSLSLSVNNLTDA
-370 KDREK
+370 
-375 WVQDNADKFND
+375 DNVF
-386 LGYKVRNAKEA
+386 
-397 EDLLIKNSAKFV
+397 IKNTKSVVKAL
-409 EACILKAKALAAQ
+409 ELRAKALALQELQMKAYEQ
-422 NLAAEKYQE
+422 YYQRIIAADQSVAGGGFYTKVGN
-431 IIKKQAEIDAMPDT
+431 IIKQGTQDQKDLVAAMKAAGAVSASGDAYNKDNEWYTMSGGDFKLTQKAIDAINAYRVSQARSTNQRIHSEAQAELDKT
-445 VSQFVQTSSGQYGGV
+445 V
-460 TGYYIEVAN
+460 GYTRQQIA
-469 SAKARAK
+469 
-476 QELTEM
+476 LT
-482 QDAAKTLIEQQT
+482 
-494 QFTAQ
+494 
-499 EQAILAQIG
+499 
-508 NQAGQVVEGS
+508 
-518 VAAAEKE
+518 EKE
-525 LQRLRGLYNDAAT
+525 LKELDILRT
-538 DAERSKLARQI
+538 K
-549 AAQQK
+549 
-554 EVDRLSLKTSSGG
+554 G
-567 SGGSGGNGNNKDPF
+567 SNKPNGNGSSAGSSSKNEKDPF
-581 AEQLAQ
+581 AEQLAT
-587 RKTLY
+587 RKGLY

-636 AKTAKTATDLK
+636 AKTTKTAADLK

-686 ATIERRRSELA
+686 ATIERRRSELS

-744 ESYARNKELLTRRAA
+744 ESYARKKELLSRQAA
-759 EASTEAERRVA
+759 ESATDAERQVA
-770 EAALAALEAKREE
+770 EAALAALEKKREE
-783 YAKRSG
+783 YSKRSG
-789 NEQYDAL
+789 SEQYDTL
-796 LEEYQT
+796 LEEYKT
-802 YQQQETAILERY
+802 YQEQETAILEKY

-819 LAEQQGNADMIAA
+819 LAEQQGNASMIAQ
-832 INTKQQTELS
+832 INAKQQSELS

-857 LFGDISRLSTTTIN
+857 LFSDISRLSTTTIN
-871 RLLNDINSRKINFSA
+871 RLLNDINSRKINLSA
-886 QFNPSDL
+886 EFNPADL

-905 ELQTRN
+905 ELATRN

-956 INISDATL
+956 INSSDTTL
-964 AGSAKQAF
+964 AGAAKEA
-972 ADYTDAINISDA
+972 Y
-984 TLAGSAKQAFADL
+984 ADL
-997 LAEGSSYVDMLRRKI
+997 LAEGSSYVDMLRKKI
-1012 DTLNGLKIKGEL
+1012 ATLNGLKIKGEL
-1024 TIEGQKQ
+1024 TIEGQEQ
-1031 LDILNAALNKEQG
+1031 LDILNAALNKETG
-1044 TAKSV
+1044 VAKSV
-1049 GAAFKEHFA
+1049 GAGFKEAFG
-1058 DIGSSISFV
+1058 DLGSSLTFL
-1067 SSCFGSVVSGIKK
+1067 SSCFGSVTNGIKK

-1100 DGASQLSQGIATANP
+1100 DGASQIATGIATANP
-1115 LGIIQG
+1115 LSIIQG

-1127 SAFSLFNSRDRKA
+1127 SAFDLFNSRDRKA

-1163 AVDNALGE
+1163 AVDKALGE
-1171 TVYQNQN
+1171 TVYQNQS
-1178 ALIANLRQQQNE
+1178 ALIQNLRQQQNE
-1190 IYGMIN
+1190 IQGMIN
-1196 DEKSK
+1196 DEISK
-1201 KHTDWGKVEEYQE
+1201 KKTDWGRVEEFQE
-1214 RIADAN
+1214 RYAEAG

-1227 SEITKSITQTS
+1227 AEITKSITQTS
-1238 AGELANQLKDA
+1238 AGDLANELKDA
-1249 LMDAFESGEDAAKAF
+1249 LIEAFESGEDAAKVF
-1264 GDIANDV
+1264 GDVADNV
-1271 LKNAVA
+1271 LKNAVS

-1286 KPLQQAIK
+1286 KPLQNAIK
-1294 QLQKDMGFDEEGNGS
+1294 QLQKDMGFDAEGNGS
-1309 FDGLTPEEQA
+1309 FDGLTQAEQD
-1319 RFKEAV
+1319 RFKAAV
-1325 AAAGANFK
+1325 AAAGQNFK
-1333 NAMEMYKD
+1333 AAMDMYKD
-1341 LFAELDDSD
+1341 LFAELDESD

-1372 TNAVRQNQVVSIEIF
+1372 TNAVRQNQVIAIEIF
-1387 RQQLTRLTSMDNRL
+1387 RQQLIHLSSMDNRL
-1401 GNIAASLLS
+1401 GNIAGSLLS
-1410 ILSRLG
+1410 ILNRLG
-1416 IDDEEDLRSQG
+1416 IDDGDDLRSQG

>member
-1 MNIQGGGLSFDISGT
+1 MNIQGGGLSFEISGT
-16 NKQLISVLNESKKAI
+16 NKQLLSVLNESKKAI
-31 QEFQGAAVLGGKQMD
+31 QEFQGAAVLGGKEMD
-46 GAFTRAA
+46 GAFNRAA
-53 QAIDKAFAQIDVVV
+53 QAIDKAFANIDVIV

-72 AIAEL
+72 AIREL
-77 EAEYKRLGV
+77 EDEYKRLGV
-86 EASKALSAGHKEEA
+86 EASKALSAGNKEEA
-100 AALQTKQAQLR
+100 TALQAKQAQIR
-111 EEITLRQTV
+111 EEINLRQQV
-120 IDEAGKQADALLRE
+120 IDETGKQADALLRE
-134 EQQLRKAEEAARN
+134 EQQLKKAQQAAEQ
-147 NANAQTSLR
+147 NANAHTSLR
-156 TQLRNVREQLGQME
+156 MQLRNVREQLAQME
-170 EAGLRGTETFRKL
+170 EAGLRGTDTFKKL
-183 QQEARRLANA
+183 QQEAGRLANA

-221 AGAFSTAQG
+221 AGAFSAAQG

-282 MLAAANLKLAGAL
+282 LLTVATNKLTVAL
-295 GISTVAAQALMAT
+295 GGSAIAAKALMAT
-308 LTLGLSAAITGIIY
+308 LTLGLSVAITAAIVLWEKFSGSTKEAAKSTEAARKMFDDYHKTMAGKSADLVGRY
-322 IISKLNSKQAEAKKA
+322 AKLRDEYGKLQTASEKQQWIKDNATEFDNLGLSVSNLTEADRVFVGNTKNVIKALELRAEALALQELQMKAYEEYYNQIINADQTVAGGGYYNKFKAGTYSTDAYGNLPDEWKKA
-337 ADEFNKKVAEA
+337 GVTMEEA
-348 AGKPIAAYRALQAE
+348 GYEWGGGQSGMGFLKPTQTAIDKINAYRIQQARTTNQRIHSE
-362 WIQLTDNL
+362 AQAQLDKTTDY
-370 KDREK
+370 
-375 WVQDNADKFND
+375 VQK
-386 LGYKVRNAKEA
+386 K
-397 EDLLIKNSAKFV
+397 
-409 EACILKAKALAAQ
+409 LA
-422 NLAAEKYQE
+422 
-431 IIKKQAEIDAMPDT
+431 
-445 VSQFVQTSSGQYGGV
+445 
-460 TGYYIEVAN
+460 
-469 SAKARAK
+469 
-476 QELTEM
+476 LTEEEL
-482 QDAAKTLIEQQT
+482 KTL
-494 QFTAQ
+494 
-499 EQAILAQIG
+499 
-508 NQAGQVVEGS
+508 NV
-518 VAAAEKE
+518 
-525 LQRLRGLYNDAAT
+525 LRA
-538 DAERSKLARQI
+538 
-549 AAQQK
+549 
-554 EVDRLSLKTSSGG
+554 
-567 SGGSGGNGNNKDPF
+567 GGNNTPPKNTPSPDKKETDEY
-581 AEQLAQ
+581 AEQLQ
-587 RKTLY
+587 TRKGLY

-612 EFAPLLK
+612 EFAPLLA
-619 EGSSYLQ
+619 EGSSYLD
-626 YLENQRAAIE
+626 YLERQRDAIS
-636 AKTAKTATDLK
+636 AKTSKTAADLR
-647 NLTTLNNEIANAT
+647 NLSTLNNEIANAT

-668 DTQLQQEL
+668 DAQLQQEL
-676 AQCKTISEML
+676 AQCKTIGEML

-718 RQQAKEETKALL
+718 REQARQETKALL
-730 QEYAGYL
+730 NEYAAYL

-759 EASTEAERRVA
+759 QASTDAERRVA

-802 YQQQETAILERY
+802 YQQQETAILEKY

-956 INISDATL
+956 INGSDATL
-964 AGSAKQAF
+964 AGA
-972 ADYTDAINISDA
+972 
-984 TLAGSAKQAFADL
+984 AKQAFADL

-1012 DTLNGLKIKGEL
+1012 DALNGLKIKGEL

-1100 DGASQLSQGIATANP
+1100 DGAAQLSQGIATANP

>member
-1 MNIQGGGLSFDISGT
+1 MNIQGGGLSFEISVT

-31 QEFQGAAVLGGKQMD
+31 QEFQGATVLGGKQMD
-46 GAFTRAA
+46 GAFTRTA

-183 QQEARRLANA
+183 QQEAGRLANA

-525 LQRLRGLYNDAAT
+525 LQRLKGLYNDAAT
-538 DAERSKLARQI
+538 DAKRTDLARQI
-549 AAQQK
+549 AAQQA
-554 EVDRLSLKTSSGG
+554 EVDRLSYKSGG
-567 SGGSGGNGNNKDPF
+567 GGNDKKEVDTY
-581 AEQLAQ
+581 ADMLAK
-587 RKTLY
+587 RKALY
-592 EKYLKWITSSDET
+592 EKYLKGITSSDAT
-605 VRNAAAS
+605 VRAAAAS
-612 EFAPLLK
+612 EFAPLLQ
-619 EGSSYLQ
+619 EGNSYLD
-626 YLENQRAAIE
+626 YLERQRTEIE
-636 AKTAKTATDLK
+636 AKAQKTAADLK
-647 NLTTLNNEIANAT
+647 NLSALNNEIANT
-660 RESVISAF
+660 TPESVISAF
-668 DTQLQQEL
+668 DTQLQEEL
-676 AQCKTISEML
+676 AKCKTISEML
-686 ATIERRRSELA
+686 ALIEQKRGELA

-744 ESYARNKELLTRRAA
+744 ESYARKKELLSRQAA
-759 EASTEAERRVA
+759 ESATDAERQVA
-770 EAALAALEAKREE
+770 EAALAALEKKREE
-783 YAKRSG
+783 YSKRSG
-789 NEQYDAL
+789 SEQYDAL
-796 LEEYQT
+796 LEEYKT
-802 YQQQETAILERY
+802 YQEQETAILEKY

-819 LAEQQGNADMIAA
+819 LAEQQGNASMIAQ
-832 INTKQQTELS
+832 INAKQQSELS

-857 LFGDISRLSTTTIN
+857 LFSDISRLSTTTIN
-871 RLLNDINSRKINFSA
+871 RLLNDINSRKINLSA
-886 QFNPSDL
+886 EFNPADL

-905 ELQTRN
+905 ELATRN

-956 INISDATL
+956 INSSDTTL
-964 AGSAKQAF
+964 AGTAKEA
-972 ADYTDAINISDA
+972 Y
-984 TLAGSAKQAFADL
+984 ADL
-997 LAEGSSYVDMLRRKI
+997 LAEGSSYVDMLRKKI
-1012 DTLNGLKIKGEL
+1012 ATLNGLKIKGEL
-1024 TIEGQKQ
+1024 TIEGQEQ
-1031 LDILNAALNKEQG
+1031 LDILNAALNKETG
-1044 TAKSV
+1044 VAKSV
-1049 GAAFKEHFA
+1049 GAGFKEAFG
-1058 DIGSSISFV
+1058 DLGSSLTFL
-1067 SSCFGSVVSGIKK
+1067 SSCFGSVTNGIKK

-1100 DGASQLSQGIATANP
+1100 DGASQIATGIATANP
-1115 LGIIQG
+1115 LSIIQG

-1127 SAFSLFNSRDRKA
+1127 SAFDLFNSRDRKA

-1163 AVDNALGE
+1163 AVDKALGE
-1171 TVYQNQN
+1171 TVYQNQS
-1178 ALIANLRQQQNE
+1178 ALIQNLRQQQNE
-1190 IYGMIN
+1190 IQGMIN
-1196 DEKSK
+1196 DEISK
-1201 KHTDWGKVEEYQE
+1201 KKTDWGRVEEFQE
-1214 RIADAN
+1214 RYAEAG

-1227 SEITKSITQTS
+1227 AEITKSITKTS
-1238 AGELANQLKDA
+1238 AGDLANELKDA
-1249 LMDAFESGEDAAKAF
+1249 LIEAFESGEDAAKVF
-1264 GDIANDV
+1264 GDVADNV
-1271 LKNAVA
+1271 LKNAVS

-1286 KPLQQAIK
+1286 KPLQNAIK
-1294 QLQKDMGFDEEGNGS
+1294 QLQKDMGFDAEGNGS
-1309 FDGLTPEEQA
+1309 FDGLTQAEQD
-1319 RFKEAV
+1319 RFKAAV
-1325 AAAGANFK
+1325 AAAGQNFK
-1333 NAMEMYKD
+1333 AAMDMYKD
-1341 LFAELDDSD
+1341 LFAELEDESD

-1372 TNAVRQNQVVSIEIF
+1372 TNAVRQNQVIAIEIF
-1387 RQQLTRLTSMDNRL
+1387 RQQLIHLSSMDNRL
-1401 GNIAASLLS
+1401 GNIEGSLIS
-1410 ILSRLG
+1410 ILNRLG
-1416 IDDEEDLRSQG
+1416 IDDGDDLRSQG

>member
-1 MNIQGGGLSFDISGT
+1 MNIQGGGLSFEISGT
-16 NKQLISVLNESKKAI
+16 NKQLLSVLNESKKAI
-31 QEFQGAAVLGGKQMD
+31 QEFQGAAVLGGKEMD
-46 GAFTRAA
+46 GAFNRAA
-53 QAIDKAFAQIDVVV
+53 QAIDKAFANIDVIV

-72 AIAEL
+72 AIREL
-77 EAEYKRLGV
+77 EDEYKRLGV
-86 EASKALSAGHKEEA
+86 EASKALSAGNKEEA
-100 AALQTKQAQLR
+100 TALQAKQAQIR
-111 EEITLRQTV
+111 EEINLRQQV
-120 IDEAGKQADALLRE
+120 IDETGKQADALLRE
-134 EQQLRKAEEAARN
+134 EQQLKKAQQAAEQ
-147 NANAQTSLR
+147 NANAHTSLR
-156 TQLRNVREQLGQME
+156 MQLRNVREQLAQME
-170 EAGLRGTETFRKL
+170 EAGLRGTDTFKKL
-183 QQEARRLANA
+183 QQEAGRLANA

-221 AGAFSTAQG
+221 AGAFSAAQG

-282 MLAAANLKLAGAL
+282 LLTVATNKLTVAL
-295 GISTVAAQALMAT
+295 GGSAIAAKALMAT
-308 LTLGLSAAITGIIY
+308 LTLGLSVAITAAIVLWEKFSGSTKEAAKSTEAARKMFDDYHKTMAGKSADLVGRY
-322 IISKLNSKQAEAKKA
+322 AKLRDEYGKLQTASEKQQWIKDNATEFDNLGLSVSNLTEADRVFVGNTKNVIKALELRAEALALQELQMKAYEEYYNQIINADQTVAGGGYYNKFKAGTYSTDAYGNLPDEWKKA
-337 ADEFNKKVAEA
+337 GVTMEEA
-348 AGKPIAAYRALQAE
+348 GYEWGGGQSGMGFLKPTQTAIDKINAYRIQQARTTNQRIHSE
-362 WIQLTDNL
+362 AQAQLDKTTDY
-370 KDREK
+370 
-375 WVQDNADKFND
+375 VQK
-386 LGYKVRNAKEA
+386 K
-397 EDLLIKNSAKFV
+397 
-409 EACILKAKALAAQ
+409 LA
-422 NLAAEKYQE
+422 
-431 IIKKQAEIDAMPDT
+431 
-445 VSQFVQTSSGQYGGV
+445 
-460 TGYYIEVAN
+460 
-469 SAKARAK
+469 
-476 QELTEM
+476 LTEEEL
-482 QDAAKTLIEQQT
+482 KTL
-494 QFTAQ
+494 
-499 EQAILAQIG
+499 
-508 NQAGQVVEGS
+508 NV
-518 VAAAEKE
+518 
-525 LQRLRGLYNDAAT
+525 LRA
-538 DAERSKLARQI
+538 
-549 AAQQK
+549 
-554 EVDRLSLKTSSGG
+554 
-567 SGGSGGNGNNKDPF
+567 GGNNTPPKNTPSPDKKETDEY
-581 AEQLAQ
+581 AEQLQ
-587 RKTLY
+587 TRKGLY

-612 EFAPLLK
+612 EFAPLLA
-619 EGSSYLQ
+619 EGSSYLD
-626 YLENQRAAIE
+626 YLERQRDAIS
-636 AKTAKTATDLK
+636 AKTSKTAADLR
-647 NLTTLNNEIANAT
+647 NLSTLNNEIANAT

-668 DTQLQQEL
+668 DAQLQQEL
-676 AQCKTISEML
+676 AQCKTIGEML

-718 RQQAKEETKALL
+718 REQARQETKALL
-730 QEYAGYL
+730 NEYAAYL

-759 EASTEAERRVA
+759 QASTDAERRVA

-802 YQQQETAILERY
+802 YQQQETAILEKY

-956 INISDATL
+956 INSSDATL
-964 AGSAKQAF
+964 AGA
-972 ADYTDAINISDA
+972 
-984 TLAGSAKQAFADL
+984 AKQAFADL

-1012 DTLNGLKIKGEL
+1012 AALNGLKIKGEL

-1100 DGASQLSQGIATANP
+1100 DGAAQLSQGIATANP

-1387 RQQLTRLTSMDNRL
+1387 RQQLTRLTSMDDRL

>member
-1 MNIQGGGLSFDISGT
+1 MNIQGGGLSFDISGN

-156 TQLRNVREQLGQME
+156 MQLRNVREQLAQME
-170 EAGLRGTETFRKL
+170 EAGLRGTDTFKKL
-183 QQEARRLANA
+183 QQEAGRLANA

-282 MLAAANLKLAGAL
+282 LLAAANLKLAGAL

-308 LTLGLSAAITGIIY
+308 LTLGLSVAITAVIA

-337 ADEFNKKVAEA
+337 ADEFNKKAAEA

-397 EDLLIKNSAKFV
+397 EDLLINNSAKFV

-431 IIKKQAEIDAMPDT
+431 IIKKQLEYEAEPDT
-445 VSQFVQTSSGQYGGV
+445 VQKLMMTGADFKGDPVWEYV
-460 TGYYIEVAN
+460 TVAN
-469 SAKARAK
+469 EKKA
-476 QELTEM
+476 ELKKEM
-482 QDAAKTLIEQQT
+482 EDLQATARTFVEQQT
-494 QFTAQ
+494 KFTQ
-499 EQAILAQIG
+499 EEQAILAQIG

-567 SGGSGGNGNNKDPF
+567 SGGSGGSGNNKDPF

-636 AKTAKTATDLK
+636 TKTTKTAADLK

-686 ATIERRRSELA
+686 ATIERRRSELS

-704 NAKAEILN
+704 NAKAEILK
-712 TAEADT
+712 TAEDET

-744 ESYARNKELLTRRAA
+744 ESYARKKELLSRQAA
-759 EASTEAERRVA
+759 ESATDAERQVA
-770 EAALAALEAKREE
+770 EAALAALEKKREE
-783 YAKRSG
+783 YSKRSG
-789 NEQYDAL
+789 SEQYDAL
-796 LEEYQT
+796 LEEYKT
-802 YQQQETAILERY
+802 YQEQETAILEKY

-819 LAEQQGNADMIAA
+819 LAEQQGNASMIAQ
-832 INTKQQTELS
+832 INAKQQSELS

-857 LFGDISRLSTTTIN
+857 LFSDISRLSTTTIN
-871 RLLNDINSRKINFSA
+871 RLLNDINSRKINLSA
-886 QFNPSDL
+886 EFNPADL

-905 ELQTRN
+905 ELATRN

-956 INISDATL
+956 INSSDSTL
-964 AGSAKQAF
+964 AGAAKEA
-972 ADYTDAINISDA
+972 Y
-984 TLAGSAKQAFADL
+984 ADL
-997 LAEGSSYVDMLRRKI
+997 LAEGSSYVDMLRKKI
-1012 DTLNGLKIKGEL
+1012 ATLNGLKIKGKL
-1024 TIEGQKQ
+1024 TIEGQEQ
-1031 LDILNAALNKEQG
+1031 LDILNAALNKETG
-1044 TAKSV
+1044 VAKSV
-1049 GAAFKEHFA
+1049 GAGFKEAFG
-1058 DIGSSISFV
+1058 DLGSSLTFL
-1067 SSCFGSVVSGIKK
+1067 SSCFGSVTNGIKK

-1100 DGASQLSQGIATANP
+1100 DGASQIATGIATANP
-1115 LGIIQG
+1115 LSIIQG

-1127 SAFSLFNSRDRKA
+1127 SAFDLFNSRDRKA

-1163 AVDNALGE
+1163 AVDKALGE
-1171 TVYQNQN
+1171 TVYQNQS
-1178 ALIANLRQQQNE
+1178 ALIQNLRQQQNE
-1190 IYGMIN
+1190 IQGMIN
-1196 DEKSK
+1196 DEISK
-1201 KHTDWGKVEEYQE
+1201 KKTDWGRVEEFQE
-1214 RIADAN
+1214 RYAEAG

-1227 SEITKSITQTS
+1227 AEITKSITQT
-1238 AGELANQLKDA
+1238 DA
-1249 LMDAFESGEDAAKAF
+1249 KEASTQLMDAIIESCEAGGDALKNLHKVYEDV
-1264 GDIANDV
+1264 ANDIV
-1271 LKNAVA
+1271 KKAVS
-1277 NALKLQFLE
+1277 NALRLQFLE
-1286 KPLQQAIK
+1286 KPLQNAIK
-1294 QLQKDMGFDEEGNGS
+1294 QLQKDMGFDAEGNGS
-1309 FDGLTPEEQA
+1309 FDGLTQAEQD
-1319 RFKEAV
+1319 RFKAAV

-1333 NAMEMYKD
+1333 AAMDMYKD
-1341 LFAELDDSD
+1341 LFAELDESD

-1372 TNAVRQNQVVSIEIF
+1372 TNAVRQNQVIAIEIF
-1387 RQQLTRLTSMDNRL
+1387 RQQLIHLSSMDNRL
-1401 GNIAASLLS
+1401 GNIAGSLLS
-1410 ILSRLG
+1410 ILNRLG
-1416 IDDEEDLRSQG
+1416 IDDGDDLRSQG

>member
-1 MNIQGGGLSFDISGT
+1 MNIQGGGLSFEISGT
-16 NKQLISVLNESKKAI
+16 NKQLLSVLNESKKAI

-53 QAIDKAFAQIDVVV
+53 QAIDKAFANIDIIV

-72 AIAEL
+72 AITEL
-77 EAEYKRLGV
+77 EAEYQRLGA
-86 EASKALSAGHKEEA
+86 EASKALTAGQKEEA
-100 AALQTKQAQLR
+100 AAFQTKQAQIR
-111 EEITLRQTV
+111 EEITLRQQV
-120 IDEAGKQADALLRE
+120 IDEAAKQADALLIE
-134 EQQLRKAEEAARN
+134 EQQLKKTQQAAEQ
-147 NANAQTSLR
+147 NATAQSSLR
-156 TQLRNVREQLGQME
+156 MQLRNVREQLAQME
-170 EAGLRGTETFRKL
+170 QAGLRGTDTFKQL
-183 QQEARRLANA
+183 QREAGRLADA

-213 MIAGLSGV
+213 MISGLSGV
-221 AGAFSTAQG
+221 AGAFSAAQG

-282 MLAAANLKLAGAL
+282 LLAAANVKLATAL

-308 LTLGLSAAITGIIY
+308 LTLGLSVAITAVIA

-337 ADEFNKKVAEA
+337 TDEFNKKVAEA
-348 AGKPIAAYRALQAE
+348 AGKPIAAYRALQTE
-362 WIQLTDNL
+362 WISLTDSL

-375 WVQDNADKFND
+375 WVQDNAGRFEE
-386 LGYKVRNAKEA
+386 LGFKVRSAKDA
-397 EDLLIKNSAKFV
+397 EDLLINNSQKFI

-422 NLAAEKYQE
+422 NLAAEKYQD

-445 VSQFVQTSSGQYGGV
+445 VSQYIQTSSFG

-469 SAKARAK
+469 TAKAKARK
-476 QELTEM
+476 ELADM
-482 QDAAKTLIEQQT
+482 QTAANSLVEQQVK
-494 QFTAQ
+494 FTSE

-538 DAERSKLARQI
+538 DTERRNLARQI
-549 AAQQK
+549 AAQQA
-554 EVDRLSLKTSSGG
+554 EVDRLSLKTPSSGNK
-567 SGGSGGNGNNKDPF
+567 GGGANSNNNKDPF
-581 AEQLAQ
+581 AEMLAT
-587 RKTLY
+587 RKGLY
-592 EKYLKWITSSDET
+592 EKYLKWITSSDEI

-619 EGSSYLQ
+619 EGTSYLD
-626 YLENQRAAIE
+626 YLERQRDAI
-636 AKTAKTATDLK
+636 ASKTNKTAADLK
-647 NLTTLNNEIANAT
+647 NLTTLNNEIADAT

-676 AQCKTISEML
+676 AQCKTLSEML
-686 ATIERRRSELA
+686 ATIESRRSELA
-697 GDNSDVD
+697 GDNSDLD
-704 NAKAEILN
+704 KAKAEILN
-712 TAEADT
+712 TAETDAK
-718 RQQAKEETKALL
+718 QQAKEETKALL
-730 QEYAGYL
+730 SEYAGYL

-759 EASTEAERRVA
+759 EAATEAERKVA
-770 EAALAALEAKREE
+770 ETALAALEAKREE

-789 NEQYDAL
+789 SEQYDAL
-796 LEEYQT
+796 LQEYQT
-802 YQQQETAILERY
+802 YQQQETAILEKY
-814 AAQRA
+814 ATQRA
-819 LAEQQGNADMIAA
+819 LAEQQGNAGMIAQ
-832 INTKQQTELS
+832 INAKQQSELS

-857 LFGDISRLSTTTIN
+857 LFSDISRLSTTTIN
-871 RLLNDINSRKINFSA
+871 RLLNDINSRKINLSA
-886 QFNPSDL
+886 EFNPADL
-893 KAINDQLQKAKN
+893 KAINDQLEKAKN

-921 ELRAAMKAEKLL
+921 ELRAAMKADKLL

-939 VKSLEEKKKQYA
+939 VKSLEEKKRQYA
-951 DYTDA
+951 EYTDA
-956 INISDATL
+956 INSSDATL
-964 AGSAKQAF
+964 AGA
-972 ADYTDAINISDA
+972 
-984 TLAGSAKQAFADL
+984 AKQAFADL
-997 LAEGSSYVDMLRRKI
+997 LKEGSSYVDMLRRKI
-1012 DTLNGLKIKGEL
+1012 ATLNGLKIKGEL
-1024 TIEGQKQ
+1024 TIEGQEQ
-1031 LDILNAALNKEQG
+1031 LDILNAALNKEQN

-1049 GAAFKEHFA
+1049 GQALKDTFA
-1058 DIGSSISFV
+1058 DVGSSITFV
-1067 SSCFGSVVSGIKK
+1067 KGCFDSVVSGMKK
-1080 MGISMDEETEA
+1080 MGVTMDEETEA
-1091 ILGDIGGML
+1091 ILNDLGGMM
-1100 DGASQLSQGIATANP
+1100 DGASQVATGIATGNP

-1127 SAFSLFNSRDRKA
+1127 SAFDLFNSRDRKA

-1149 AVTRLGRAYTALEH
+1149 AITRLGRAYTALEH

-1190 IYGMIN
+1190 IRGMIN
-1196 DEKSK
+1196 DEQSK
-1201 KHTDWGKVEEYQE
+1201 KHTDWGRIEEYQE
-1214 RIADAN
+1214 RIAEAD
-1220 RQIEDII
+1220 RQIQDII
-1227 SEITKSITQTS
+1227 ADITKSITQTTGKEA
-1238 AGELANQLKDA
+1238 AGQ
-1249 LMDAFESGEDAAKAF
+1249 LMDAIVESCAGGEDALKSLHKVYE
-1264 GDIANDV
+1264 DVANDIM
-1271 LKNAVA
+1271 KKAVA

-1286 KPLQQAIK
+1286 KPLQNAIK

-1309 FDGLTPEEQA
+1309 FDGLSPEEQA
-1319 RFKEAV
+1319 RFKAAV

-1333 NAMEMYKD
+1333 AAMNVYKD
-1341 LFAELDDSD
+1341 LFSELDDSD
-1350 PTSLSGA
+1350 PTTLSGA

-1401 GNIAASLLS
+1401 GNIAATLLS
-1410 ILSRLG
+1410 ILNRLG
-1416 IDDEEDLRSQG
+1416 IDDGDDLRSQG

>member
-1 MNIQGGGLSFDISGT
+1 MNIQGGGLSFDISGN

-147 NANAQTSLR
+147 NANAQISLR

-170 EAGLRGTETFRKL
+170 EAGLRGTDTFRKL
-183 QQEARRLANA
+183 QQEAGRLANA

-282 MLAAANLKLAGAL
+282 LLSAATNRLTVAL
-295 GISTVAAQALMAT
+295 GGSVVAAKALMAT
-308 LTLGLSAAITGIIY
+308 LTFGLSVAITAAIY
-322 IISKLNSKQAEAKKA
+322 LWDKYSSKAKDATKANEEAKKVFDEYHKSTASKSADLVGKYQRLRDEYNNLKSA
-337 ADEFNKKVAEA
+337 AEK
-348 AGKPIAAYRALQAE
+348 QE
-362 WIQLTDNL
+362 WIKNNASEFDSLSLSVNNLTDA
-370 KDREK
+370 
-375 WVQDNADKFND
+375 DNVF
-386 LGYKVRNAKEA
+386 
-397 EDLLIKNSAKFV
+397 IKNTKSVVKAL
-409 EACILKAKALAAQ
+409 ELRAKALALQELQMKAYEQ
-422 NLAAEKYQE
+422 YYQRIIAADQSVAGGGFYTKVGN
-431 IIKKQAEIDAMPDT
+431 IIKQGTQDQKDLVAAMKAAGAVSASGDAYNKDNEWYTMSGGDFKLTQKAIDAINAYRVSQARSTNQRIHSEAQAELDKT
-445 VSQFVQTSSGQYGGV
+445 V
-460 TGYYIEVAN
+460 GYTRQQIA
-469 SAKARAK
+469 
-476 QELTEM
+476 LT
-482 QDAAKTLIEQQT
+482 
-494 QFTAQ
+494 
-499 EQAILAQIG
+499 
-508 NQAGQVVEGS
+508 
-518 VAAAEKE
+518 EKE
-525 LQRLRGLYNDAAT
+525 LKELDILRT
-538 DAERSKLARQI
+538 K
-549 AAQQK
+549 
-554 EVDRLSLKTSSGG
+554 G
-567 SGGSGGNGNNKDPF
+567 SNKPNGNGSSAGSSSKNEKDPF
-581 AEQLAQ
+581 AEQLAT
-587 RKTLY
+587 RKGLY

-636 AKTAKTATDLK
+636 AKTTKTAADLK

-686 ATIERRRSELA
+686 ATIERRRSELS

-744 ESYARNKELLTRRAA
+744 ESYARKKELLSRQAA
-759 EASTEAERRVA
+759 ESATDAERQVA
-770 EAALAALEAKREE
+770 EAALAALEKKREE
-783 YAKRSG
+783 YSKRSG
-789 NEQYDAL
+789 SEQYDTL
-796 LEEYQT
+796 LEEYKT
-802 YQQQETAILERY
+802 YQEQETAILEKY

-819 LAEQQGNADMIAA
+819 LAEQQGNASMIAQ
-832 INTKQQTELS
+832 INAKQQSELS

-857 LFGDISRLSTTTIN
+857 LFSDISRLSTTTIN
-871 RLLNDINSRKINFSA
+871 RLLNDINSRKINLSA
-886 QFNPSDL
+886 EFNPADL

-905 ELQTRN
+905 ELATRN

-956 INISDATL
+956 INSSGTTL
-964 AGSAKQAF
+964 AGAAKEA
-972 ADYTDAINISDA
+972 Y
-984 TLAGSAKQAFADL
+984 ADL
-997 LAEGSSYVDMLRRKI
+997 LAEGSSYVDMLRKKI
-1012 DTLNGLKIKGEL
+1012 ATLNGLKIKGEL
-1024 TIEGQKQ
+1024 TIEGQEQ
-1031 LDILNAALNKEQG
+1031 LDILNAALNKETG
-1044 TAKSV
+1044 VAKSV
-1049 GAAFKEHFA
+1049 GAGFKEAFG
-1058 DIGSSISFV
+1058 DLGSSLTFL
-1067 SSCFGSVVSGIKK
+1067 SSCFGSVTNGIKK

-1100 DGASQLSQGIATANP
+1100 DGASQIATGIATANP
-1115 LGIIQG
+1115 LSIIQG

-1127 SAFSLFNSRDRKA
+1127 SAFDLFNSRDRKA

-1163 AVDNALGE
+1163 AVDTALGE
-1171 TVYQNQN
+1171 TVYQNQS
-1178 ALIANLRQQQNE
+1178 ALIQNLRQQQNE
-1190 IYGMIN
+1190 IQGMIN
-1196 DEKSK
+1196 DEISK
-1201 KHTDWGKVEEYQE
+1201 KKTDWGRVEEFQE
-1214 RIADAN
+1214 RYDEAG

-1227 SEITKSITQTS
+1227 AEITKSITQTS
-1238 AGELANQLKDA
+1238 AGDLANELKDA
-1249 LMDAFESGEDAAKAF
+1249 LIEAFESGEDAAKVF
-1264 GDIANDV
+1264 GDVADNV
-1271 LKNAVA
+1271 LKNAVS

-1286 KPLQQAIK
+1286 KPLQNAIK
-1294 QLQKDMGFDEEGNGS
+1294 QLQKDMGFDAEGNGS
-1309 FDGLTPEEQA
+1309 FDGLTQAEQD
-1319 RFKEAV
+1319 RFKAAV
-1325 AAAGANFK
+1325 AAAGQNFK
-1333 NAMEMYKD
+1333 AAMDMYKD
-1341 LFAELDDSD
+1341 LFAELDESD

-1372 TNAVRQNQVVSIEIF
+1372 TNAVRQNQVIAIEIF
-1387 RQQLTRLTSMDNRL
+1387 RQQLIHLSSMDNRL
-1401 GNIAASLLS
+1401 GNIAGSLLS
-1410 ILSRLG
+1410 ILNRLG
-1416 IDDEEDLRSQG
+1416 IDDGDDLRSQG

>member
-1 MNIQGGGLSFDISGT
+1 MNIQGGGLSFEISGT
-16 NKQLISVLNESKKAI
+16 NKQLLSVLNESKKAI

-53 QAIDKAFAQIDVVV
+53 QAIDKAFANIDIIV

-72 AIAEL
+72 AITEL
-77 EAEYKRLGV
+77 EAEYQRLGA
-86 EASKALSAGHKEEA
+86 EASKALTAGQKEEA
-100 AALQTKQAQLR
+100 AAFQTKQAQIR
-111 EEITLRQTV
+111 EEITLRKQV
-120 IDEAGKQADALLRE
+120 IDEAAKQADALLIE
-134 EQQLRKAEEAARN
+134 EQQLKKTQQAAEQ
-147 NANAQTSLR
+147 NATAQSSLR
-156 TQLRNVREQLGQME
+156 MQLRNVREQLAQME
-170 EAGLRGTETFRKL
+170 QAGLRGTDTFKQL
-183 QQEARRLANA
+183 QREAGRLADA

-221 AGAFSTAQG
+221 AGAFSAAQG

-282 MLAAANLKLAGAL
+282 LLAAANVKLAAAL

-308 LTLGLSAAITGIIY
+308 LTLGLSVAITAVIA
-322 IISKLNSKQAEAKKA
+322 IISKLNSKQTEAKKA

-348 AGKPIAAYRALQAE
+348 AGKPIAAYQALQAE
-362 WIQLTDNL
+362 WLNLTGSL

-375 WVQDNADKFND
+375 WVQDNAGKFEE
-386 LGYKVRNAKEA
+386 LGFKVRNAKEA
-397 EDLLIKNSAKFV
+397 EDLLINNSPKFV

-431 IIKKQAEIDAMPDT
+431 IIKKQGEIDAMPDT
-445 VSQFVQTSSGQYGGV
+445 VSQYIQTSSFG
-460 TGYYIEVAN
+460 TGYWIEVAN
-469 SAKARAK
+469 TAKDKAKKELKDMQTSANS
-476 QELTEM
+476 LV
-482 QDAAKTLIEQQT
+482 EQQVK
-494 QFTAQ
+494 FTAE

-508 NQAGQVVEGS
+508 TQAGKVVEGS

-538 DAERSKLARQI
+538 DAERSNLARQI
-549 AAQQK
+549 AAQQA
-554 EVDRLSLKTSSGG
+554 EVDRLSLKTPSGG
-567 SGGSGGNGNNKDPF
+567 GKSGGGSNNNNKDPF
-581 AEQLAQ
+581 AEMLAT
-587 RKTLY
+587 RKGLY
-592 EKYLKWITSSDET
+592 EKYLKWITSSDEI

-619 EGSSYLQ
+619 EGTSYLD
-626 YLENQRAAIE
+626 YLERQRDAI
-636 AKTAKTATDLK
+636 ASKTTKTAADIK
-647 NLTTLNNEIANAT
+647 NLTTLNNEIADAT

-686 ATIERRRSELA
+686 ATIESRRSELA

-712 TAEADT
+712 TAEADAK
-718 RQQAKEETKALL
+718 QQAKEETKALL
-730 QEYAGYL
+730 SEYAGYL

-759 EASTEAERRVA
+759 EASTEAERKVA
-770 EAALAALEAKREE
+770 ETALAALEAKREE

-789 NEQYDAL
+789 SEQYDAL
-796 LEEYQT
+796 LQEYQN
-802 YQQQETAILERY
+802 YQQQETAILEKY

-819 LAEQQGNADMIAA
+819 LAEQQGNAGMIAQ
-832 INTKQQTELS
+832 INAKQQSELS

-857 LFGDISRLSTTTIN
+857 LFSDISRLSTTTIN
-871 RLLNDINSRKINFSA
+871 RLLNDINSRKVNLSA
-886 QFNPSDL
+886 EFNPADL
-893 KAINDQLQKAKN
+893 KAINDQLEKAKN

-921 ELRAAMKAEKLL
+921 ELRAAMKANKLL

-939 VKSLEEKKKQYA
+939 VKSLEEKKRQYA
-951 DYTDA
+951 EYTDA
-956 INISDATL
+956 INSSDATL
-964 AGSAKQAF
+964 AGAAKE
-972 ADYTDAINISDA
+972 
-984 TLAGSAKQAFADL
+984 AFADL
-997 LAEGSSYVDMLRRKI
+997 LAEGSNYVDMLRRKI
-1012 DTLNGLKIKGEL
+1012 AELNGFKIKGEL
-1024 TIEGQKQ
+1024 TIEQQGQ
-1031 LDILNAALNKEQG
+1031 LDILNAALNKEQD

-1049 GAAFKEHFA
+1049 GQALKDTFA
-1058 DIGSSISFV
+1058 DVGSSITFV
-1067 SSCFGSVVSGIKK
+1067 KGCFDSVVSGMKK
-1080 MGISMDEETEA
+1080 MGITMDEETEA
-1091 ILGDIGGML
+1091 ILSDLGGMM
-1100 DGASQLSQGIATANP
+1100 DGASQVATGIATGNP

-1127 SAFSLFNSRDRKA
+1127 SAFDLFNSRDRKA
-1140 EKSIKKHEE
+1140 EKSIKKHEK

-1190 IYGMIN
+1190 IRGMIN

-1201 KHTDWGKVEEYQE
+1201 KHTDWGRIEEYQE
-1214 RIADAN
+1214 RIAEAD
-1220 RQIEDII
+1220 RQIQDII
-1227 SEITKSITQTS
+1227 ADITKSITQTS
-1238 AGELANQLKDA
+1238 GKEAAEQ
-1249 LMDAFESGEDAAKAF
+1249 LMDAIVESCAGGEDALKSLHKVYE
-1264 GDIANDV
+1264 DVANDIM
-1271 LKNAVA
+1271 KKAVA

-1286 KPLQQAIK
+1286 KPLQKAIE
-1294 QLQKDMGFDEEGNGS
+1294 QLQKDMGFDKEGNGS
-1309 FDGLTPEEQA
+1309 FDGLSPEEQA
-1319 RFKEAV
+1319 RFKAAI

-1333 NAMEMYKD
+1333 AAMDVYKD
-1341 LFAELDDSD
+1341 LFSELDDSD
-1350 PTSLSGA
+1350 PTTLSGA

-1401 GNIAASLLS
+1401 GNIAATLLS
-1410 ILSRLG
+1410 ILNRLG
-1416 IDDEEDLRSQG
+1416 IDDGDDLRSQG